1 MAASEYGLSIVLDFQ
16 DNATAGMQSAS
27 SAFSSLS
34 GSADK
39 LSMGIGGTASSLLD
53 MNTSVVGMSVLGSQF
68 QNMGQSVLGVM
79 KNIGSKVVDTSSS
92 FENFQ
97 LTLKALYG
105 DADKASKITDDLFA
119 YANKSPFEVE
129 DLQGMVVTLK
139 SQGLEAFD
147 QMTGK
152 TTGLR
157 QETMAWIGDLQAFR
171 PNTTALKWK
180 QAIQNFLSGD
190 DNVSAKMLRNILDVG
205 DLSNYLG
212 HDLHKT
218 VEGRM
223 QDLIEIVE
231 KTGMAGMQD
240 TLSNT
245 WSIVLSNMSDAWTI
259 FTYRIGFGNKENN
272 MYRSATNAVRNLF
285 EVEKSVFSD
294 KTIINSISE
303 ALYGLVHPVEKF
315 TGAIK
320 NIAPAMTTWLK
331 NNPQVIKFGTN
342 LTVVGGAALVAMG
355 SVLRLSG
362 AVINYMLNVQ
372 RLGGFVGIF
381 SMLGNS
387 IQALTFRSIG
397 WASALGLLAVVLTR
411 NYGNISGLFG
421 TLSKQA
427 KSLFG
432 EISNN
437 LSQGKTL
444 TQSLIDVGLQPLV
457 DGLNTIKTTLKS
469 IGSGVYNGIAEALGV
484 FGIHSEEIKETD
496 FNLKTMLNHLGEA
509 VSNKF
514 GKDFQDKWGGTIDTF
529 GRMAGAFIVA
539 YGGSTLLAG
548 GLKLLGGAGASLL
561 TNFKVIATTLMSP
574 TGLMG
579 LGLGAIVAGYKSD
592 FLGLKD
598 VVSPMVDNIRSQMK
612 TLKESFGAKNSEGKN
627 NIIDVIS
634 KKIQEF
640 NKKSKD
646 KSFQQPI
653 TQFMSDGT
661 SMVSDVMSHG
671 ISMGEALGQ
680 GISAGLLLFGGP
692 IQKAIGAIMFGYSFN
707 IGNLQEGVQKF
718 VPQLINAKDLLL
730 EMSTGYGQKSVKL
743 ADDFG
748 LTSFAEG
755 IVNAKKNIESMWS
768 SFTQGFLSAN
778 PVVAD
783 TMRKLFGEDLDLSV
797 NGILN
802 KFGELSEKAT
812 NWLSN
817 TTIFGKS
824 LMEVLGGITS
834 KATLAVPLIAG
845 LGMASK
851 LIGFDV
857 SPITGGLN
865 LIKSGFS
872 LVLDGAKTT
881 AVGIKNAFAGAK
893 NFAVSFFTFARDTIK
908 DFWANANGKNNSNLF
923 GDLLNSAWQNIKSIG
938 TALKDSAKEIWQG
951 YRYAASRVGDI
962 WKNTFKDIGANTAQ
976 FLASNFGSILTI
988 AAQALTAV
996 QVFKWQSLFNGTVT
1010 SLKMFGSAI
1019 LGASKMVVG
1028 LHGIALGLS
1037 AITMGALAF
1046 GTIST
1051 SEWQNLNVKLG
1062 EQQTL
1067 LGKIK
1072 VGYEWFTNNLSGVT
1086 TKVRNFIDGLDVQS
1100 LVSKFMGLLSGV
1112 GDAFVAVIGGENG
1125 TNGIADVAGS
1135 LIDKFIDSFANGS
1148 SNIGNAVQR
1157 IFNSVTSA
1165 IKTYAPTIGQNLATL
1180 IANGLSFVG
1189 NNADTF
1195 FNTAFTIIDS
1205 FVNGLVS
1212 NADRISQGVS
1222 QIINGLSQAI
1232 LGHAPDIFNSVRYLI
1247 ENIVNSIDKNSLNNA
1262 MGVLLFGIV
1271 DGLKA
1276 LASTVLPQLG
1286 EMFGYAMTLIKANVL
1301 KGLSDILTPLAY
1313 IATAITGIGLIFGV
1327 GEALAPVTL
1336 AIDGA
1341 AAALG
1346 IWSSSAQIEA
1356 NKARNALTGKI
1367 ADMNGALAENNAA
1380 LDANKQKRLEWA
1392 TAEQAENFKNVTQGQ
1407 LKAALE
1413 NNNNLVTN
1421 HGYDGYIQDINSL
1434 EQAQNSHTLVYRV
1447 QWNNDT
1453 QSYETVLQQLKTVT
1467 EEGGK
1472 QHTVNVDYVVNGH
1485 TVENA
1490 MNQLEQWGSEYH
1502 LVTYE
1507 VDDNGSA
1514 TQALTDTKLTVDEA
1528 KQYCSDNGI
1537 NIEVDVVK
1545 KDNKGVHEIVEEEQ
1559 KAADSSKVTVTPSYN
1574 TTNTTDSQRVDAMT
1588 EQYSGLGKA
1597 IEAARTS
1604 MEGLDTKFYNNAVF
1618 SQLKPV
1624 NEETVNSWNTYAAA
1638 LSTVNAVTLDVDKLK
1653 SFTEAINS
1661 LPDVSTKTI
1670 SVTANI
1676 YNLNDRVVNNLS
1688 KFTGAISMIS
1698 WDTKTITLNASGN
1711 IVSDS
1716 ETMASNMKAFNE
1728 AYKALPTESLSIGVN
1743 FDFQTS
1749 LTSLDESLA
1758 SFAGTTANVTVG
1770 VNGVDESTKSVDGLK
1785 GSITNVKSKTVL
1797 VLALV
1802 SGKTNVDK
1810 LAESIG
1816 ALQDKTV
1823 KITASYTTSGS
1834 VPNEQASK
1842 KSVSTIAEKAKGLFK
1857 GFEGV
1862 FASGTDYFEGGTA
1875 LINEKGGEIV
1885 DLPRGTRIIPHDQSV
1900 EESFNTGY
1908 KLASNKLSSSIE
1920 TLAQSTSSNVSHTS
1934 TPTKTEHN
1942 DYSVNFGAG
1951 SIVVRVDNAKGETD
1965 YEKAARTL
1973 MKYIEKEQRRNG
1985 MARRA

>member
-147 QMTGK
+147 QMIGK

-245 WSIVLSNMSDAWTI
+245 WSIVLSNMADAWTT

-272 MYRSATNAVRNLF
+272 MYRSATNAVKNLL

-294 KTIINSISE
+294 KTIINSTSE

-381 SMLGNS
+381 NMLGNS

-457 DGLNTIKTTLKS
+457 DGLNTVKTTLKS
-469 IGSGVYNGIAEALGV
+469 IGSSVYNGIAEALGV

-496 FNLKTMLNHLGEA
+496 FNLKTMLNHLGDA

-634 KKIQEF
+634 KKIREF

-748 LTSFAEG
+748 LTPFAEG

-824 LMEVLGGITS
+824 LMEVLGGIAS

-881 AVGIKNAFAGAK
+881 AVGIKNAFVGAR

-908 DFWANANGKNNSNLF
+908 DFWANASGRGGGGNLF
-923 GDLLNSAWQNIKSIG
+923 GNLLSAAQNGFREIRSALNDTLDFIEMGLNYGESAAQVIG
-938 TALKDSAKEIWQG
+938 ETWNDTFRNIGEGFTASA
-951 YRYAASRVGDI
+951 
-962 WKNTFKDIGANTAQ
+962 
-976 FLASNFGSILTI
+976 GSILAFTAQI
-988 AAQALTAV
+988 ATAV
-996 QVFKWQSLFNGTVT
+996 QVFKWQSLYNGVMTG
-1010 SLKMFGSAI
+1010 LKMFGSAV
-1019 LGASKMVVG
+1019 LGASKMVIG
-1028 LHGIALGLS
+1028 LHGVALGL
-1037 AITMGALAF
+1037 AAVTMGALAF

-1072 VGYEWFTNNLSGVT
+1072 VGYEWFTDNLSGVT
-1086 TKVRNFIDGLDVQS
+1086 TKVRNFVDGLDVQS

-1135 LIDKFIDSFANGS
+1135 LIDKLVDSLANGS
-1148 SNIGNAVQR
+1148 SNIGSAVQR

-1165 IKTYAPTIGQNLATL
+1165 IQTYAPTIGQNLAT
-1180 IANGLSFVG
+1180 IMTNVIDFVG
-1189 NNADTF
+1189 ENSNTF
-1195 FNTAFTIIDS
+1195 FETAFTIINS
-1205 FVNGLVS
+1205 FVDGLLANS
-1212 NADRISQGVS
+1212 DRIAEGVS
-1222 QIINGLSQAI
+1222 QLVSGLANSITKYAPDIIGGVKNLISNVFSALNTGDLNTAIGTLLFSLIDNLKSLASTLLPQLKAIFHYAILAIKNEVINGLA
-1232 LGHAPDIFNSVRYLI
+1232 DIVGAVFAVSAALLLIPGVR
-1247 ENIVNSIDKNSLNNA
+1247 
-1262 MGVLLFGIV
+1262 
-1271 DGLKA
+1271 
-1276 LASTVLPQLG
+1276 
-1286 EMFGYAMTLIKANVL
+1286 
-1301 KGLSDILTPLAY
+1301 
-1313 IATAITGIGLIFGV
+1313 
-1327 GEALAPVTL
+1327 EAVAPVTGALMVAGL
-1336 AIDGA
+1336 ALRAWGA
-1341 AAALG
+1341 KTEYDVA
-1346 IWSSSAQIEA
+1346 
-1356 NKARNALTGKI
+1356 KAKNTLTGGL
-1367 ADMNGALAENNAA
+1367 ADMNGALAENSAA

-1528 KQYCSDNGI
+1528 KQYCSENGI

-1545 KDNKGVHEIVEEEQ
+1545 KDGKGVHEIVEEETEEA
-1559 KAADSSKVTVTPSYN
+1559 KSSNVVVTPTYQ
-1574 TTNTTDSQRVDAMT
+1574 TTSQGVESMT
-1588 EQYSGLGKA
+1588 QQYEGLGTA
-1597 IEAARTS
+1597 ITNAQTA
-1604 MEGLDTKFYNNAVF
+1604 MEGLNVKFYTKDVF
-1618 SQLKPV
+1618 EQLDPIPAD
-1624 NEETVNSWNTYAAA
+1624 TVNSWNTYAAA
-1638 LSTVNAVTLDVDKLK
+1638 LNTVNAVTLDVDKLK

-1716 ETMASNMKAFNE
+1716 ETMASNMKTFNK
-1728 AYKALPTESLSIGVN
+1728 AYKELPKESLSISVN
-1743 FDFQTS
+1743 FDFKES
-1749 LTSLDESLA
+1749 LMGLDASLA
-1758 SFAGTTANVTVG
+1758 SFTETPASVSISVTG
-1770 VNGVDESTKSVDGLK
+1770 ADESKGLVDNLK
-1785 GSITNVKSKTVL
+1785 ESIDNVKSKTVL

-1802 SGKTNVDK
+1802 SGKTNVDN

-1816 ALQDKTV
+1816 AVQDKTV
-1823 KITASYTTSGS
+1823 KITANYTTSGS
-1834 VPNEQASK
+1834 IPNEQTSK

-1857 GFEGV
+1857 GFGGE

-1951 SIVVRVDNAKGETD
+1951 SIVVRVDNAKGEAD
-1965 YEKAARTL
+1965 YEKVARTL

>member
-27 SAFSSLS
+27 SAFNSLS

-79 KNIGSKVVDTSSS
+79 KDIGSKVVDTSSS

-147 QMTGK
+147 QMIGK

-245 WSIVLSNMSDAWTI
+245 WSIVLSNMADAWTI

-272 MYRSATNAVRNLF
+272 MYRSATNAVRNLL

-294 KTIINSISE
+294 KTIINSTSE
-303 ALYGLVHPVEKF
+303 ALYGLIHPVEKF
-315 TGAIK
+315 TEALKSIS
-320 NIAPAMTTWLK
+320 PAMITWLK
-331 NNPQVIKFGTN
+331 NNPQIIKFGTD

-381 SMLGNS
+381 NMLGNS

-457 DGLNTIKTTLKS
+457 DGLNTVKTTLKS
-469 IGSGVYNGIAEALGV
+469 FGSGVYNGIAEALGV
-484 FGIHSEEIKETD
+484 FGFHSEKIEETD

-509 VSNKF
+509 MSNKF
-514 GKDFQDKWGGTIDTF
+514 GEGFQEKWGGTIETF
-529 GRMAGAFIVA
+529 GRLAGAFIVA

-646 KSFQQPI
+646 KSFQQPV

-707 IGNLQEGVQKF
+707 IGNLQEGVQNF

-730 EMSTGYGQKSVKL
+730 EMSTGYGQKSVEL
-743 ADDFG
+743 ADRFG
-748 LTSFAEG
+748 LTPFAEG

-824 LMEVLGGITS
+824 LMEVLGGIAS

-923 GDLLNSAWQNIKSIG
+923 GDLLDSAWQNIKSIG
-938 TALKDSAKEIWQG
+938 IALKDSAKEIWQG
-951 YRYAASRVGDI
+951 YRYAANRVGDI
-962 WKNTFKDIGANTAQ
+962 WKNTFKNIGANTAQ
-976 FLASNFGSILTI
+976 FLTSNFGSILTI

-1037 AITMGALAF
+1037 AITIGALAF

-1112 GDAFVAVIGGENG
+1112 GDAFVAVIGGESG

-1135 LIDKFIDSFANGS
+1135 LIDKLVDSLANGS
-1148 SNIGNAVQR
+1148 SNIGSAVQR

-1232 LGHAPDIFNSVRYLI
+1232 LGHAPDIFNSVKYLI

-1276 LASTVLPQLG
+1276 LASNVLPQLG
-1286 EMFGYAMTLIKANVL
+1286 EMFDYAMTLIKANVL

-1327 GEALAPVTL
+1327 GEALAPITL

-1467 EEGGK
+1467 EEDGK

-1528 KQYCSDNGI
+1528 KQYCSENGI

-1545 KDNKGVHEIVEEEQ
+1545 KDSKGVHEIVEEEQ
-1559 KAADSSKVTVTPSYN
+1559 KAADNSNVVVTPTYQ
-1574 TTNTTDSQRVDAMT
+1574 TTSQGVESMT
-1588 EQYSGLGKA
+1588 QQYEDLGTA
-1597 IEAARTS
+1597 ITNAETA
-1604 MEGLDTKFYNNAVF
+1604 MEGLNVKFYTKDVF
-1618 SQLKPV
+1618 EQLDPV
-1624 NEETVNSWNTYAAA
+1624 PADTVNSWNTYAAA
-1638 LSTVNAVTLDVDKLK
+1638 LNTVNAVTLDVDKLK

-1716 ETMASNMKAFNE
+1716 ETMASNMEAFNK
-1728 AYKALPTESLSIGVN
+1728 AYKNLPKEPLTIGVN
-1743 FDFQTS
+1743 FNFKES
-1749 LTSLDESLA
+1749 LMGLDASLA
-1758 SFAGTTANVTVG
+1758 SFTETPVSVSISVTG
-1770 VNGVDESTKSVDGLK
+1770 ADESKGLVDNLK
-1785 GSITNVKSKTVL
+1785 ESIDNVKSRTVF
-1797 VLALV
+1797 VSALV

-1816 ALQDKTV
+1816 VLQDKTV
-1823 KITASYTTSGS
+1823 KITANYSTSGS
-1834 VPNEQASK
+1834 IPNEQTSK
-1842 KSVSTIAEKAKGLFK
+1842 KSGSTVAEKVKGLFK
-1857 GFEGV
+1857 GFGGQ

-1951 SIVVRVDNAKGETD
+1951 SIVVRVDNAKGEAD
-1965 YEKAARTL
+1965 YEKVARTL

>member
-1 MAASEYGLSIVLDFQ
+1 MRVCGR
-16 DNATAGMQSAS
+16 
-27 SAFSSLS
+27 
-34 GSADK
+34 
-39 LSMGIGGTASSLLD
+39 LL
-53 MNTSVVGMSVLGSQF
+53 
-68 QNMGQSVLGVM
+68 
-79 KNIGSKVVDTSSS
+79 
-92 FENFQ
+92 
-97 LTLKALYG
+97 
-105 DADKASKITDDLFA
+105 
-119 YANKSPFEVE
+119 
-129 DLQGMVVTLK
+129 
-139 SQGLEAFD
+139 
-147 QMTGK
+147 
-152 TTGLR
+152 
-157 QETMAWIGDLQAFR
+157 
-171 PNTTALKWK
+171 
-180 QAIQNFLSGD
+180 
-190 DNVSAKMLRNILDVG
+190 
-205 DLSNYLG
+205 
-212 HDLHKT
+212 
-218 VEGRM
+218 
-223 QDLIEIVE
+223 
-231 KTGMAGMQD
+231 
-240 TLSNT
+240 
-245 WSIVLSNMSDAWTI
+245 
-259 FTYRIGFGNKENN
+259 
-272 MYRSATNAVRNLF
+272 
-285 EVEKSVFSD
+285 
-294 KTIINSISE
+294 
-303 ALYGLVHPVEKF
+303 
-315 TGAIK
+315 
-320 NIAPAMTTWLK
+320 
-331 NNPQVIKFGTN
+331 
-342 LTVVGGAALVAMG
+342 
-355 SVLRLSG
+355 
-362 AVINYMLNVQ
+362 
-372 RLGGFVGIF
+372 
-381 SMLGNS
+381 
-387 IQALTFRSIG
+387 
-397 WASALGLLAVVLTR
+397 
-411 NYGNISGLFG
+411 
-421 TLSKQA
+421 
-427 KSLFG
+427 
-432 EISNN
+432 
-437 LSQGKTL
+437 
-444 TQSLIDVGLQPLV
+444 
-457 DGLNTIKTTLKS
+457 
-469 IGSGVYNGIAEALGV
+469 
-484 FGIHSEEIKETD
+484 
-496 FNLKTMLNHLGEA
+496 
-509 VSNKF
+509 
-514 GKDFQDKWGGTIDTF
+514 
-529 GRMAGAFIVA
+529 
-539 YGGSTLLAG
+539 
-548 GLKLLGGAGASLL
+548 
-561 TNFKVIATTLMSP
+561 
-574 TGLMG
+574 
-579 LGLGAIVAGYKSD
+579 
-592 FLGLKD
+592 
-598 VVSPMVDNIRSQMK
+598 
-612 TLKESFGAKNSEGKN
+612 
-627 NIIDVIS
+627 
-634 KKIQEF
+634 
-640 NKKSKD
+640 
-646 KSFQQPI
+646 
-653 TQFMSDGT
+653 
-661 SMVSDVMSHG
+661 
-671 ISMGEALGQ
+671 
-680 GISAGLLLFGGP
+680 
-692 IQKAIGAIMFGYSFN
+692 
-707 IGNLQEGVQKF
+707 
-718 VPQLINAKDLLL
+718 
-730 EMSTGYGQKSVKL
+730 
-743 ADDFG
+743 
-748 LTSFAEG
+748 
-755 IVNAKKNIESMWS
+755 
-768 SFTQGFLSAN
+768 QGFLSAN

-872 LVLDGAKTT
+872 LVLNGAKTT

-908 DFWANANGKNNSNLF
+908 DFWANASGRGGGGNLF
-923 GDLLNSAWQNIKSIG
+923 GNLLSAARNGLREIRSALNDTLDFIEMGLNYGESAAQVIGETWNDAFRNIG
-938 TALKDSAKEIWQG
+938 EGMTASA
-951 YRYAASRVGDI
+951 
-962 WKNTFKDIGANTAQ
+962 
-976 FLASNFGSILTI
+976 GSILAVTAQI
-988 AAQALTAV
+988 ATAV
-996 QVFKWQSLFNGTVT
+996 QVFEWQSLYNGVMTG
-1010 SLKMFGSAI
+1010 LKMFGSAV
-1019 LGASKMVVG
+1019 LGASKMVIG
-1028 LHGIALGLS
+1028 LHGVALGL
-1037 AITMGALAF
+1037 AAVTMGALAF

-1072 VGYEWFTNNLSGVT
+1072 VGYEWFTDNLSGVT

-1135 LIDKFIDSFANGS
+1135 LIDKLIDSLANGS

-1165 IKTYAPTIGQNLATL
+1165 IKTYAPTIGQNLAT
-1180 IANGLSFVG
+1180 IMTNVIDFVG
-1189 NNADTF
+1189 ENSNTF
-1195 FNTAFTIIDS
+1195 FETAFTIINS
-1205 FVNGLVS
+1205 FVDGLLANS
-1212 NADRISQGVS
+1212 DRIAVGVS
-1222 QIINGLSQAI
+1222 QFVSGLANSITKYAPDIIGGVKNLISNVFSALNTGDLNTAIGTLLFSLIDNLKSLASTLLPQLKAIFQYAILAIKNEVINGLA
-1232 LGHAPDIFNSVRYLI
+1232 DIVGAVFAVSSALLLIPGVR
-1247 ENIVNSIDKNSLNNA
+1247 
-1262 MGVLLFGIV
+1262 
-1271 DGLKA
+1271 
-1276 LASTVLPQLG
+1276 
-1286 EMFGYAMTLIKANVL
+1286 
-1301 KGLSDILTPLAY
+1301 
-1313 IATAITGIGLIFGV
+1313 
-1327 GEALAPVTL
+1327 EAVAPVTGALMVAGL
-1336 AIDGA
+1336 ALRAWGA
-1341 AAALG
+1341 KTEYDVA
-1346 IWSSSAQIEA
+1346 
-1356 NKARNALTGKI
+1356 KAKNTLTGGL
-1367 ADMNGALAENNAA
+1367 ADMNGALAENSAA

-1407 LKAALE
+1407 LKSALE

-1597 IEAARTS
+1597 IESARSS
-1604 MEGLDTKFYNNAVF
+1604 MDGLDTKFYNNAVF

-1638 LSTVNAVTLDVDKLK
+1638 LNTVNAATLDVDKLK

-1676 YNLNDRVVNNLS
+1676 YNLNDGVVNNLS

-1698 WDTKTITLNASGN
+1698 WDTKTITLDASGN

-1716 ETMASNMKAFNE
+1716 ETMASNMKAFNK
-1728 AYKALPTESLSIGVN
+1728 AYKALPTKSLTIGVN
-1743 FDFQTS
+1743 FNFKES
-1749 LTSLDESLA
+1749 LMGLDASLA
-1758 SFAGTTANVTVG
+1758 SFTETPASVSISVTG
-1770 VNGVDESTKSVDGLK
+1770 ADESKCLVDSLK
-1785 GSITNVKSKTVL
+1785 DSIGNVKSKTVL

-1802 SGKTNVDK
+1802 SGKTNVDN
-1810 LAESIG
+1810 LAKSIG

-1857 GFEGV
+1857 GLSNIGGH
-1862 FASGTDYFEGGTA
+1862 ATGTDYFGGGLTW
-1875 LINEKGGEIV
+1875 INEEGGEIV

>member
-53 MNTSVVGMSVLGSQF
+53 INTSVVGMSVLGSQF

-79 KNIGSKVVDTSSS
+79 KDIGSKVVDTSSS

-147 QMTGK
+147 QMIGK

-245 WSIVLSNMSDAWTI
+245 WSIVLSNMADAWTT

-272 MYRSATNAVRNLF
+272 MYRSATNAVRNLL

-294 KTIINSISE
+294 KTIINSTSE
-303 ALYGLVHPVEKF
+303 ALYGLIHPAEKF
-315 TGAIK
+315 TEVVK
-320 NIAPAMTTWLK
+320 NIAPALTTWLK

-355 SVLRLSG
+355 SLLRLSG

-372 RLGGFVGIF
+372 RLGGFIGIF
-381 SMLGNS
+381 NMLGNS

-432 EISNN
+432 EISNS

-484 FGIHSEEIKETD
+484 FGFHSEKIEEAD

-509 VSNKF
+509 MSNKF
-514 GKDFQDKWGGTIDTF
+514 GEGFQEKWGGTIDTF

-579 LGLGAIVAGYKSD
+579 LGLGTIVAGYKSD

-634 KKIQEF
+634 KKIQDF

-743 ADDFG
+743 ADKFG
-748 LTSFAEG
+748 LTPFAEG
-755 IVNAKKNIESMWS
+755 IVNAKRNIENMWA
-768 SFTQGFLSAN
+768 SFTNGFLTAN

-881 AVGIKNAFAGAK
+881 AVGIKNAFVGAK

-908 DFWANANGKNNSNLF
+908 DFWANASGRCGGGNLF
-923 GDLLNSAWQNIKSIG
+923 GNLLSAARNGLREIRSALNDTLDSIEMGLNYGESASKVIGETWNDAFRNIG
-938 TALKDSAKEIWQG
+938 EGMTASA
-951 YRYAASRVGDI
+951 
-962 WKNTFKDIGANTAQ
+962 
-976 FLASNFGSILTI
+976 GSILAVTAQI
-988 AAQALTAV
+988 ATAV
-996 QVFKWQSLFNGTVT
+996 QVFKWQSLYNGVMTG
-1010 SLKMFGSAI
+1010 LKMFGSAV
-1019 LGASKMVVG
+1019 LGASKMVIG
-1028 LHGIALGLS
+1028 LHGVALGL
-1037 AITMGALAF
+1037 AAVTMGALAF

-1072 VGYEWFTNNLSGVT
+1072 VGYEWFTDNLSGVT

-1135 LIDKFIDSFANGS
+1135 LIDKLVDSLANGS
-1148 SNIGNAVQR
+1148 SNIGSAVQR

-1165 IKTYAPTIGQNLATL
+1165 IQTYAPTIGQNLAT
-1180 IANGLSFVG
+1180 IMTNAIDFVG
-1189 NNADTF
+1189 ENSNTF
-1195 FNTAFTIIDS
+1195 FETAFTIINS
-1205 FVNGLVS
+1205 FVDGLLANS
-1212 NADRISQGVS
+1212 DRIAEGVS
-1222 QIINGLSQAI
+1222 QLVSGLANSITKYAPDIIGGVKNLISNVFSALNTGDLNNAIGTLLFSLIDNLKSLASILLPLLKAIFHYAILAIKNEVINGLA
-1232 LGHAPDIFNSVRYLI
+1232 DIVGAVFAVSAALLLIPGVR
-1247 ENIVNSIDKNSLNNA
+1247 
-1262 MGVLLFGIV
+1262 
-1271 DGLKA
+1271 
-1276 LASTVLPQLG
+1276 
-1286 EMFGYAMTLIKANVL
+1286 
-1301 KGLSDILTPLAY
+1301 
-1313 IATAITGIGLIFGV
+1313 
-1327 GEALAPVTL
+1327 EAVAPVTGALMVAGL
-1336 AIDGA
+1336 ALRAWGA
-1341 AAALG
+1341 KTEYDVA
-1346 IWSSSAQIEA
+1346 
-1356 NKARNALTGKI
+1356 KAKNTLTGGL
-1367 ADMNGALAENNAA
+1367 ADMNGALAENSAA

-1490 MNQLEQWGSEYH
+1490 MNKLVQWGSEYH

-1528 KQYCSDNGI
+1528 KQYCSENGI

-1545 KDNKGVHEIVEEEQ
+1545 KDDRGVHEIVEEETEEA
-1559 KAADSSKVTVTPSYN
+1559 KSSNVVVTPTYQ
-1574 TTNTTDSQRVDAMT
+1574 TTSQGVESMT
-1588 EQYSGLGKA
+1588 QQYEGLGTA
-1597 IEAARTS
+1597 ITS
-1604 MEGLDTKFYNNAVF
+1604 AQTAMEGLNIKFYTKDVF
-1618 SQLKPV
+1618 EQLDPV
-1624 NEETVNSWNTYAAA
+1624 PADTVNSWNTYAAA
-1638 LSTVNAVTLDVDKLK
+1638 LNTVNAVTLDVDKLK

-1676 YNLNDRVVNNLS
+1676 YNLNDRVVSNLS
-1688 KFTGAISMIS
+1688 KFTGSISMIS
-1698 WDTKTITLNASGN
+1698 WDSKTVTLDASGN

-1716 ETMASNMKAFNE
+1716 KTMASNMNE
-1728 AYKALPTESLSIGVN
+1728 FTKAYKALPMDSLTIGVYFNFEESLMG
-1743 FDFQTS
+1743 
-1749 LTSLDESLA
+1749 LDASLA
-1758 SFAGTTANVTVG
+1758 SFTETPANVTVG
-1770 VNGVDESTKSVDGLK
+1770 VNGADESKGLVDNLK
-1785 GSITNVKSKTVL
+1785 ESIDNVKSKTVL

-1823 KITASYTTSGS
+1823 KITANYTTSGS
-1834 VPNEQASK
+1834 IPNEQASK

-1857 GFEGV
+1857 GFGGQ

-1951 SIVVRVDNAKGETD
+1951 SIVVRVDNAKGEAD
-1965 YEKAARTL
+1965 YEKVARTL

>member
-39 LSMGIGGTASSLLD
+39 LSMGIGGTANSLLD

-147 QMTGK
+147 QMIGK

-272 MYRSATNAVRNLF
+272 MYRSATNAVRNLL

-294 KTIINSISE
+294 KTIINSTSE

-320 NIAPAMTTWLK
+320 NIAPALTTWLK

-755 IVNAKKNIESMWS
+755 IVNAKKNIEGMWS

-872 LVLDGAKTT
+872 LVLNGAKTT

-908 DFWANANGKNNSNLF
+908 DFWANASGRGGGGNLF
-923 GDLLNSAWQNIKSIG
+923 GNLLSAARNGLREIRSALNDTLDFIEMGLNYGESAAQVIGETWNDAFRNIG
-938 TALKDSAKEIWQG
+938 EGMTASA
-951 YRYAASRVGDI
+951 
-962 WKNTFKDIGANTAQ
+962 
-976 FLASNFGSILTI
+976 GSILAVTAQI
-988 AAQALTAV
+988 ATAV
-996 QVFKWQSLFNGTVT
+996 QVFEWQSLYNGVMTG
-1010 SLKMFGSAI
+1010 LKMFGSAV
-1019 LGASKMVVG
+1019 LGASKMVIG
-1028 LHGIALGLS
+1028 LHGVALGL
-1037 AITMGALAF
+1037 AAVTMGALAF

-1072 VGYEWFTNNLSGVT
+1072 VGYEWFTDNLSGVT

-1135 LIDKFIDSFANGS
+1135 LIDKLIDSLANGS

-1180 IANGLSFVG
+1180 IAKGLNFAG
-1189 NNADTF
+1189 DNAGTF
-1195 FNTAFTIIDS
+1195 FDTAFTIIDS
-1205 FVNGLVS
+1205 FVNGLEANS
-1212 NADRISQGVS
+1212 GRIAEGISK
-1222 QIINGLSQAI
+1222 IFKGLSDAVA
-1232 LGHAPDIFNSVRYLI
+1232 LHSGDIITSVRTVL
-1247 ENIVNSIDKNSLNNA
+1247 ENIVGAIDKNSFNNA
-1262 MGVLLFGIV
+1262 FGTLVYSLF
-1271 DGLKA
+1271 DSLKGLAK
-1276 LASTVLPQLG
+1276 SVLPQLG
-1286 EMFGYAMTLIKANVL
+1286 QMFKYAFTLVKHEIAMGLMEILGVL
-1301 KGLSDILTPLAY
+1301 GG
-1313 IATAITGIGLIFGV
+1313 IATILSIIPGLNF
-1327 GEALAPVTL
+1327 LAPVAASL
-1336 AIDGA
+1336 DIAFGVMAGWAINTGF
-1341 AAALG
+1341 
-1346 IWSSSAQIEA
+1346 QA
-1356 NKARNALTGKI
+1356 NNARNAMTGAL
-1367 ADMNGALAENNAA
+1367 ADINGALDENNAA

-1490 MNQLEQWGSEYH
+1490 MNQLEQWGSEYQ

-1559 KAADSSKVTVTPSYN
+1559 KATDSSKVTVTPSYN

-1597 IEAARTS
+1597 IESARSS

-1638 LSTVNAVTLDVDKLK
+1638 LNTVNAVTLDVDKLK

-1676 YNLNDRVVNNLS
+1676 HNLNDRVVNNLS

-1716 ETMASNMKAFNE
+1716 ETMASNMEAFNK
-1728 AYKALPTESLSIGVN
+1728 AYKNLPTESLTIGVN
-1743 FDFQTS
+1743 FNFKES
-1749 LTSLDESLA
+1749 LMGLDASLA
-1758 SFAGTTANVTVG
+1758 SFTETPASVSISVTG
-1770 VNGVDESTKSVDGLK
+1770 ADESTKSVDGLK
-1785 GSITNVKSKTVL
+1785 DSITNVKSKTVL

-1857 GFEGV
+1857 GLSGIGGH
-1862 FASGTDYFEGGTA
+1862 ATGTDYFGGGLTW
-1875 LINEKGGEIV
+1875 INEEGGEIV

>member
-147 QMTGK
+147 QMIGK

-245 WSIVLSNMSDAWTI
+245 WSIVLSNMSDAWTT

-272 MYRSATNAVRNLF
+272 MYRSATNAVRNLL

-294 KTIINSISE
+294 KTIINSTSE

-824 LMEVLGGITS
+824 LIEVLGGITS

-857 SPITGGLN
+857 SPITGGLD

-908 DFWANANGKNNSNLF
+908 DFWANASGSGGGGNLF
-923 GDLLNSAWQNIKSIG
+923 GNLLSAARNGLREIRSALNDTLDFIEMGLNYGESAAQVIGETWNDTFRNIG
-938 TALKDSAKEIWQG
+938 EGFTASA
-951 YRYAASRVGDI
+951 
-962 WKNTFKDIGANTAQ
+962 
-976 FLASNFGSILTI
+976 GSILAFTAQI
-988 AAQALTAV
+988 ATAV
-996 QVFKWQSLFNGTVT
+996 QVFKWQSLYNGVMTG
-1010 SLKMFGSAI
+1010 LKMFGSAV
-1019 LGASKMVVG
+1019 LGASKMVIG
-1028 LHGIALGLS
+1028 LHGVALGL
-1037 AITMGALAF
+1037 AAVTMGALAF

-1072 VGYEWFTNNLSGVT
+1072 VGYEWFTDNLSGVT
-1086 TKVRNFIDGLDVQS
+1086 TKVRNFVDGLDVQS

-1135 LIDKFIDSFANGS
+1135 LIDKLVDSLANGS
-1148 SNIGNAVQR
+1148 SNIGSAVQR

-1165 IKTYAPTIGQNLATL
+1165 IQTYAPTIGQNLAT
-1180 IANGLSFVG
+1180 IMTNVIDFVG
-1189 NNADTF
+1189 ENSNTF
-1195 FNTAFTIIDS
+1195 FETAFTIINS
-1205 FVNGLVS
+1205 FVDGLLANS
-1212 NADRISQGVS
+1212 DRIAEGVS
-1222 QIINGLSQAI
+1222 QLVSGLANSITKYAPDIIGGVKNLISNVFSALNTGDLNNAIGTLLFSLIDNLKSLASTLLPQLKAIFHYAILAIKNEVINGLA
-1232 LGHAPDIFNSVRYLI
+1232 DIVGAVFTVSAALLLIPGVR
-1247 ENIVNSIDKNSLNNA
+1247 
-1262 MGVLLFGIV
+1262 
-1271 DGLKA
+1271 
-1276 LASTVLPQLG
+1276 
-1286 EMFGYAMTLIKANVL
+1286 
-1301 KGLSDILTPLAY
+1301 
-1313 IATAITGIGLIFGV
+1313 
-1327 GEALAPVTL
+1327 EAVAPVTGALMVAGL
-1336 AIDGA
+1336 ALRAWGA
-1341 AAALG
+1341 KTEYDVA
-1346 IWSSSAQIEA
+1346 
-1356 NKARNALTGKI
+1356 KAKNTLTGGL
-1367 ADMNGALAENNAA
+1367 ADMNGALAENSAA

-1407 LKAALE
+1407 LKSALE

-1588 EQYSGLGKA
+1588 EQYSGLGEA

-1604 MEGLDTKFYNNAVF
+1604 MDSLDTKFYNNAVF

-1638 LSTVNAVTLDVDKLK
+1638 LSTVNAVTLDVDKLE

-1716 ETMASNMKAFNE
+1716 ETMASNMEAFNK
-1728 AYKALPTESLSIGVN
+1728 AYKALPTESLTIGVN
-1743 FDFQTS
+1743 FDFKTS
-1749 LTSLDESLA
+1749 LGELDSSLA
-1758 SFAGTTANVTVG
+1758 SFTETPASVSISVTG
-1770 VNGVDESTKSVDGLK
+1770 ADESKGLVDDLK
-1785 GSITNVKSKTVL
+1785 ESISNVKSKTVL

-1823 KITASYTTSGS
+1823 KITANYTTSGS

-1857 GFEGV
+1857 GLSNIGGH
-1862 FASGTDYFEGGTA
+1862 ATGTDYFGGGLTW
-1875 LINEKGGEIV
+1875 INEEGGEIV

>member
-147 QMTGK
+147 QMIGK

-245 WSIVLSNMSDAWTI
+245 WSIVLSNMADAWTT

-272 MYRSATNAVRNLF
+272 MYRSATNAVKNLL

-294 KTIINSISE
+294 KTIINSTSE
-303 ALYGLVHPVEKF
+303 ALYGLIHPAEKF
-315 TGAIK
+315 TEVVK
-320 NIAPAMTTWLK
+320 NIAPALTTWLK

-355 SVLRLSG
+355 SLLRLSG

-372 RLGGFVGIF
+372 RLGGFIGIF
-381 SMLGNS
+381 NMLGNS

-432 EISNN
+432 EISNS

-484 FGIHSEEIKETD
+484 FGFHSEKIEEAD

-509 VSNKF
+509 MSNKF
-514 GKDFQDKWGGTIDTF
+514 GEGFQEKWGGTIDTF

-634 KKIQEF
+634 KKIREF

-707 IGNLQEGVQKF
+707 IGNLQEGVQNF

-730 EMSTGYGQKSVKL
+730 EMSTGYGQKSVEL
-743 ADDFG
+743 ADKFG
-748 LTSFAEG
+748 LTPFAEG
-755 IVNAKKNIESMWS
+755 IVNAKRNIENMWA
-768 SFTQGFLSAN
+768 SFTNGFLTAN

-824 LMEVLGGITS
+824 LMEVLGGIAS

-881 AVGIKNAFAGAK
+881 AVGIKNAFVGAR

-908 DFWANANGKNNSNLF
+908 DFWANASGRGGGGNLF
-923 GDLLNSAWQNIKSIG
+923 GNLFSAARNGLRELRSALNDTLDFIEMGLNYGESAAQVIGETWNDTFRNIG
-938 TALKDSAKEIWQG
+938 EGFTASA
-951 YRYAASRVGDI
+951 
-962 WKNTFKDIGANTAQ
+962 
-976 FLASNFGSILTI
+976 GSILAFTAQI
-988 AAQALTAV
+988 ATAV
-996 QVFKWQSLFNGTVT
+996 QVFEWQSLYNGVMTG
-1010 SLKMFGSAI
+1010 LKMFGSAI
-1019 LGASKMVVG
+1019 LGASKMVIG
-1028 LHGIALGLS
+1028 LHGVALGL
-1037 AITMGALAF
+1037 AAVTMGALAF

-1072 VGYEWFTNNLSGVT
+1072 VGYEWFTDNLSGVT
-1086 TKVRNFIDGLDVQS
+1086 TKVRNFVDGLDVQS

-1135 LIDKFIDSFANGS
+1135 LIDKLVDSLANGS
-1148 SNIGNAVQR
+1148 SNIGSAVQR

-1165 IKTYAPTIGQNLATL
+1165 IQTYAPTIGQNLAT
-1180 IANGLSFVG
+1180 IMTNVIDFVG
-1189 NNADTF
+1189 ENSNTF
-1195 FNTAFTIIDS
+1195 FETAFTIINS
-1205 FVNGLVS
+1205 FVDGLLANS
-1212 NADRISQGVS
+1212 DRIAEGVS
-1222 QIINGLSQAI
+1222 QLVSGLANSITKYAPDIIGGVKNLISNVFSALNTGDLNTAIGTLLFSLIDNLKSLASTLLPQLKAIFHYAILAIKNEVINGLA
-1232 LGHAPDIFNSVRYLI
+1232 DIVGAVFAVSAALLLIPGVR
-1247 ENIVNSIDKNSLNNA
+1247 
-1262 MGVLLFGIV
+1262 
-1271 DGLKA
+1271 
-1276 LASTVLPQLG
+1276 
-1286 EMFGYAMTLIKANVL
+1286 
-1301 KGLSDILTPLAY
+1301 
-1313 IATAITGIGLIFGV
+1313 
-1327 GEALAPVTL
+1327 EAVAPVTGALMVAGL
-1336 AIDGA
+1336 ALRAWGA
-1341 AAALG
+1341 KTEYDVA
-1346 IWSSSAQIEA
+1346 
-1356 NKARNALTGKI
+1356 KAKNTLTGGL
-1367 ADMNGALAENNAA
+1367 ADMNGALAENSAA

-1528 KQYCSDNGI
+1528 KQYCSENGI

-1545 KDNKGVHEIVEEEQ
+1545 KDGKGVHEIVEEETEEA
-1559 KAADSSKVTVTPSYN
+1559 KSSNVVVTPTYQ
-1574 TTNTTDSQRVDAMT
+1574 TTSQGVESMT
-1588 EQYSGLGKA
+1588 QQYEGLGAA
-1597 IEAARTS
+1597 ITS
-1604 MEGLDTKFYNNAVF
+1604 AQTAMEGLNVKFYTKDVF
-1618 SQLKPV
+1618 EQLDPIPAD
-1624 NEETVNSWNTYAAA
+1624 TVNSWNTYAAA
-1638 LSTVNAVTLDVDKLK
+1638 LNTVNAVTLDVDKLK

-1716 ETMASNMKAFNE
+1716 ETMASNMEAFNK
-1728 AYKALPTESLSIGVN
+1728 AYKELPTKSLSIGVN
-1743 FDFQTS
+1743 FDFKTG
-1749 LTSLDESLA
+1749 LGDLDASLA
-1758 SFAGTTANVTVG
+1758 SFTETPANVAVG
-1770 VNGVDESTKSVDGLK
+1770 VTGVDESTKSVDGLK
-1785 GSITNVKSKTVL
+1785 DSITNVKGKIVL
-1797 VLALV
+1797 ISALV
-1802 SGKTNVDK
+1802 IGKGAVDK

-1816 ALQDKTV
+1816 NV
-1823 KITASYTTSGS
+1823 KSKSVLITATYSTSGS
-1834 VPNEQASK
+1834 IPNLQASK
-1842 KSVSTIAEKAKGLFK
+1842 KTGNTISAKAMAEGLFDNIV
-1857 GFEGV
+1857 GH
-1862 FASGTDYFEGGTA
+1862 ATGTDYFGGGLTW
-1875 LINEKGGEIV
+1875 INEEGGEIV
-1885 DLPRGTRIIPHDQSV
+1885 DLPRGTRIIPHDKSV

-1951 SIVVRVDNAKGETD
+1951 SIVVRVDNAKGESD

>member
-79 KNIGSKVVDTSSS
+79 KDIGSKVVDTSSS

-105 DADKASKITDDLFA
+105 DAGKASKITDDLFA

-147 QMTGK
+147 QMIGK

-245 WSIVLSNMSDAWTI
+245 WSIVLSNMADAWTT

-272 MYRSATNAVRNLF
+272 MYRSATNAVKNLL

-294 KTIINSISE
+294 KTIINSTSE
-303 ALYGLVHPVEKF
+303 ALYGLIHPAEKF
-315 TGAIK
+315 TEVLK
-320 NIAPAMTTWLK
+320 NIAPALTTWLK

-355 SVLRLSG
+355 SLLRLSG

-372 RLGGFVGIF
+372 RLGGFIGIF
-381 SMLGNS
+381 NMLGNS

-432 EISNN
+432 EISNS

-484 FGIHSEEIKETD
+484 FGFHSEKIEEED

-509 VSNKF
+509 MSNKF
-514 GKDFQDKWGGTIDTF
+514 GEGFQEKWGGTIDTF

-579 LGLGAIVAGYKSD
+579 LGLGTIVAGYKSD

-634 KKIQEF
+634 KKIQDF

-743 ADDFG
+743 ADKFG
-748 LTSFAEG
+748 LTPFAEG
-755 IVNAKKNIESMWS
+755 IVNAKRNIENMWA
-768 SFTQGFLSAN
+768 SFTNGFLTAN

-857 SPITGGLN
+857 SPITGGLD

-908 DFWANANGKNNSNLF
+908 DFWANASGRGGGGNLF
-923 GDLLNSAWQNIKSIG
+923 GNLLSAARNGLREIRSALNDTLDFIEMGLNYGESAAQVIGETWNDAFRNIG
-938 TALKDSAKEIWQG
+938 EGMTASA
-951 YRYAASRVGDI
+951 
-962 WKNTFKDIGANTAQ
+962 
-976 FLASNFGSILTI
+976 GSILAVTAQI
-988 AAQALTAV
+988 ATAV
-996 QVFKWQSLFNGTVT
+996 QVFKWQSLYNGVT
-1010 SLKMFGSAI
+1010 TGLKMFGSAV
-1019 LGASKMVVG
+1019 LGASKMVIG
-1028 LHGIALGLS
+1028 LHGVALGLA

-1051 SEWQNLNVKLG
+1051 SEWQNLNVKLD

-1072 VGYEWFTNNLSGVT
+1072 VGYEWFTDNLSGVT

-1135 LIDKFIDSFANGS
+1135 LIDKLVGSLANGS
-1148 SNIGNAVQR
+1148 SNIGSAVQR

-1165 IKTYAPTIGQNLATL
+1165 IQTYAPTIGQNLAT
-1180 IANGLSFVG
+1180 IMTNAIDFVG
-1189 NNADTF
+1189 ENSNTF
-1195 FNTAFTIIDS
+1195 FETAFTIINS
-1205 FVNGLVS
+1205 FVDGLLANS
-1212 NADRISQGVS
+1212 DRIAEGVS
-1222 QIINGLSQAI
+1222 QLVSGLANSITKYAPDIIGGVKNLISNVFSALNTGDLNNAIGTLLFSLIDNLKSLASTLLPQLKVIFHYAILAIKNEVINGLA
-1232 LGHAPDIFNSVRYLI
+1232 DIVGAVFAVSAALLLIPGVR
-1247 ENIVNSIDKNSLNNA
+1247 
-1262 MGVLLFGIV
+1262 
-1271 DGLKA
+1271 
-1276 LASTVLPQLG
+1276 
-1286 EMFGYAMTLIKANVL
+1286 
-1301 KGLSDILTPLAY
+1301 
-1313 IATAITGIGLIFGV
+1313 
-1327 GEALAPVTL
+1327 EAVAPVTGALMVAGL
-1336 AIDGA
+1336 ALRAWGA
-1341 AAALG
+1341 KTEYDVA
-1346 IWSSSAQIEA
+1346 
-1356 NKARNALTGKI
+1356 KAKNTLTGGL
-1367 ADMNGALAENNAA
+1367 ADMNGALAENSAA
-1380 LDANKQKRLEWA
+1380 LNANKQKRLEWA

-1467 EEGGK
+1467 EEDGK

-1528 KQYCSDNGI
+1528 KQYCSENGI

-1545 KDNKGVHEIVEEEQ
+1545 KDGKGVHEIVEEETEEA
-1559 KAADSSKVTVTPSYN
+1559 KSSNVVVTPTYQ
-1574 TTNTTDSQRVDAMT
+1574 TTSQGVESMT
-1588 EQYSGLGKA
+1588 QQYQDLGTA
-1597 IEAARTS
+1597 ITNAQTA
-1604 MEGLDTKFYNNAVF
+1604 MEGLNIKFYTKDVF
-1618 SQLKPV
+1618 EQLDPV
-1624 NEETVNSWNTYAAA
+1624 PADTVNSWNTYAAA
-1638 LSTVNAVTLDVDKLK
+1638 LNTVNAVTLDVDKLK

-1688 KFTGAISMIS
+1688 KFTGSISMIS
-1698 WDTKTITLNASGN
+1698 WDSKTVTLNASGN

-1716 ETMASNMKAFNE
+1716 KTMASNMNE
-1728 AYKALPTESLSIGVN
+1728 FTKAYKALPTESLTIGVN
-1743 FDFQTS
+1743 FNFKES
-1749 LTSLDESLA
+1749 LMGLDASLA
-1758 SFAGTTANVTVG
+1758 SFTETPASVSISVT
-1770 VNGVDESTKSVDGLK
+1770 GVDESIKSVDGLK
-1785 GSITNVKSKTVL
+1785 ESITNVKSKSVF

-1823 KITASYTTSGS
+1823 KITANYTTSGS
-1834 VPNEQASK
+1834 TPNEQASK
-1842 KSVSTIAEKAKGLFK
+1842 KSVSTIAEKAKDLFK
-1857 GFEGV
+1857 GFGGN

-1951 SIVVRVDNAKGETD
+1951 SIVVRVDNAKGEAD
-1965 YEKAARTL
+1965 YEKVARTL

>member
-79 KNIGSKVVDTSSS
+79 KDIGSKVVDTSSS

-147 QMTGK
+147 QMIGK

-245 WSIVLSNMSDAWTI
+245 WSIVLSNMADAWTT

-272 MYRSATNAVRNLF
+272 MYRSATNAVKNLL

-294 KTIINSISE
+294 KTIINSTSE
-303 ALYGLVHPVEKF
+303 ALYGLIHPAEKF
-315 TGAIK
+315 TEVVK

-355 SVLRLSG
+355 SLLRLSG

-372 RLGGFVGIF
+372 RLGGFIGIF
-381 SMLGNS
+381 NMLGNS

-432 EISNN
+432 EISNS

-484 FGIHSEEIKETD
+484 FGFHSEKIEEAD

-509 VSNKF
+509 MSNKF
-514 GKDFQDKWGGTIDTF
+514 GEGFQEKWGGTIDTF

-579 LGLGAIVAGYKSD
+579 LGLGTIVAGYKSD

-634 KKIQEF
+634 KKIQDF

-743 ADDFG
+743 ADKFG
-748 LTSFAEG
+748 LTPFAEG
-755 IVNAKKNIESMWS
+755 IVNAKRNIENMWA
-768 SFTQGFLSAN
+768 SFTNGFLTAN

-857 SPITGGLN
+857 SPITGGLD

-908 DFWANANGKNNSNLF
+908 DFWANASGRGGGGNLF
-923 GDLLNSAWQNIKSIG
+923 GNLLSAARNGLREIRSALNDTLDFIEMGLNYGESAAQVIGETWNDAFRNIG
-938 TALKDSAKEIWQG
+938 EGMTASA
-951 YRYAASRVGDI
+951 
-962 WKNTFKDIGANTAQ
+962 
-976 FLASNFGSILTI
+976 GSILAVTAQI
-988 AAQALTAV
+988 ATAV
-996 QVFKWQSLFNGTVT
+996 QVFKWQSLYNGVMTG
-1010 SLKMFGSAI
+1010 LKMFGSAV
-1019 LGASKMVVG
+1019 LGASKMVIG
-1028 LHGIALGLS
+1028 LHGVALGL
-1037 AITMGALAF
+1037 AAVTMGALAF

-1072 VGYEWFTNNLSGVT
+1072 VGYEWFTDNLSGVT

-1135 LIDKFIDSFANGS
+1135 LIDKLVDSLANGS
-1148 SNIGNAVQR
+1148 SNIGSAVQR

-1165 IKTYAPTIGQNLATL
+1165 IQTYAPTIGQNLAT
-1180 IANGLSFVG
+1180 IMTNVIDFVG
-1189 NNADTF
+1189 ENSNTF
-1195 FNTAFTIIDS
+1195 FETAFTIINS
-1205 FVNGLVS
+1205 FVDGLLANS
-1212 NADRISQGVS
+1212 DRIAEGVS
-1222 QIINGLSQAI
+1222 QLVSGLANSITKYAPDIIGGVKNLISNVFSALNTGDLNNAIGTLLFSLIDNLKSLVSTLLPLLKTIFHYAILAIKNEVINGLADIVGAVSAVSAALLLI
-1232 LGHAPDIFNSVRYLI
+1232 PGVREAVAPV
-1247 ENIVNSIDKNSLNNA
+1247 A
-1262 MGVLLFGIV
+1262 G
-1271 DGLKA
+1271 A
-1276 LASTVLPQLG
+1276 LAVAGLALRAWGAKTEYDV
-1286 EMFGYAMTLIKANVL
+1286 AKAKN
-1301 KGLSDILTPLAY
+1301 T
-1313 IATAITGIGLIFGV
+1313 
-1327 GEALAPVTL
+1327 
-1336 AIDGA
+1336 
-1341 AAALG
+1341 
-1346 IWSSSAQIEA
+1346 
-1356 NKARNALTGKI
+1356 LTGGL
-1367 ADMNGALAENNAA
+1367 ADMNGALAENSAA

-1490 MNQLEQWGSEYH
+1490 MNRLEQWVSEYH

-1528 KQYCSDNGI
+1528 KQYCSENGL

-1545 KDNKGVHEIVEEEQ
+1545 KDGKGVHEIVEEEQ
-1559 KAADSSKVTVTPSYN
+1559 KEANSSNVVVTPTYQ
-1574 TTNTTDSQRVDAMT
+1574 TTSQGVESMT
-1588 EQYSGLGKA
+1588 QQYEGLGTA
-1597 IEAARTS
+1597 ITS
-1604 MEGLDTKFYNNAVF
+1604 AQTAMEGLNIKFYTKDVF
-1618 SQLKPV
+1618 EQLDPV
-1624 NEETVNSWNTYAAA
+1624 PADTVNSWNTYAAA
-1638 LSTVNAVTLDVDKLK
+1638 LNTVNAVTLDVDKLK

-1688 KFTGAISMIS
+1688 KFTGSISMIS
-1698 WDTKTITLNASGN
+1698 WDSKTVTLNASGN

-1716 ETMASNMKAFNE
+1716 KTMASNMNE
-1728 AYKALPTESLSIGVN
+1728 FTKAYKALPTESLTIGVN
-1743 FDFQTS
+1743 FNFEES
-1749 LTSLDESLA
+1749 LMGLDASLA
-1758 SFAGTTANVTVG
+1758 SFTETPASVSISVT
-1770 VNGVDESTKSVDGLK
+1770 GVDESTKLVDGLK
-1785 GSITNVKSKTVL
+1785 ESINNVKDKTVL
-1797 VLALV
+1797 VSALV
-1802 SGKTNVDK
+1802 IGKGAVDK
-1810 LAESIG
+1810 LAESISNVE
-1816 ALQDKTV
+1816 DKSVT
-1823 KITASYTTSGS
+1823 ITANYTTSGS
-1834 VPNEQASK
+1834 IPNVQASK
-1842 KSVSTIAEKAKGLFK
+1842 GTVGTIAEKAKGLFK
-1857 GFEGV
+1857 SFGDG

-1951 SIVVRVDNAKGETD
+1951 SIVVRVDNAKGEAD
-1965 YEKAARTL
+1965 YEKVARTL

>member
-79 KNIGSKVVDTSSS
+79 KDIGSKVVDTSSS

-147 QMTGK
+147 QMIGK

-245 WSIVLSNMSDAWTI
+245 WSIVLSNMADAWTT

-272 MYRSATNAVRNLF
+272 MYRSATNAVKNLL

-294 KTIINSISE
+294 KTIINSTSE
-303 ALYGLVHPVEKF
+303 ALYGLIHPVEKF
-315 TGAIK
+315 TEVVK
-320 NIAPAMTTWLK
+320 NIAPALTTWLK

-355 SVLRLSG
+355 SLLRLSG

-372 RLGGFVGIF
+372 RLGGFIGIF
-381 SMLGNS
+381 NMLGNS

-432 EISNN
+432 EISNS

-457 DGLNTIKTTLKS
+457 DGLNAVKTTLKS

-484 FGIHSEEIKETD
+484 FGFHSEKIEEAD

-509 VSNKF
+509 MSNKF
-514 GKDFQDKWGGTIDTF
+514 GEGFQEKWGGTIDTF

-579 LGLGAIVAGYKSD
+579 LGLGTIVAGYKSD

-634 KKIQEF
+634 KKIQDF

-730 EMSTGYGQKSVKL
+730 EMSTGYGQKSVEL
-743 ADDFG
+743 ADKFG
-748 LTSFAEG
+748 LTPFAEG
-755 IVNAKKNIESMWS
+755 IVNAKRNIENMWS

-824 LMEVLGGITS
+824 LMEVLGGIAS

-908 DFWANANGKNNSNLF
+908 DFWANASGRGGGGNLF
-923 GDLLNSAWQNIKSIG
+923 GNLFSAAQNGLRELRSALNDTLDFIEMGLNYGESATQVIGETWNDTFRNIG
-938 TALKDSAKEIWQG
+938 EGFTASA
-951 YRYAASRVGDI
+951 
-962 WKNTFKDIGANTAQ
+962 
-976 FLASNFGSILTI
+976 GSILALTAQI
-988 AAQALTAV
+988 ATAV
-996 QVFKWQSLFNGTVT
+996 QVFEWQSLYNGVMTG
-1010 SLKMFGSAI
+1010 LKMFGSAV
-1019 LGASKMVVG
+1019 LGASKMVIG
-1028 LHGIALGLS
+1028 LHGVALGL
-1037 AITMGALAF
+1037 AAVTMGALAF

-1072 VGYEWFTNNLSGVT
+1072 VGYEWFTDNLSGVT
-1086 TKVRNFIDGLDVQS
+1086 TKVRNFVDGLDVQS

-1135 LIDKFIDSFANGS
+1135 LIDKLVDSLANGS
-1148 SNIGNAVQR
+1148 SNIGSAVQR

-1165 IKTYAPTIGQNLATL
+1165 IQTYAPTIGQNLAT
-1180 IANGLSFVG
+1180 IMTNGIDFVG
-1189 NNADTF
+1189 ENSNTF
-1195 FNTAFTIIDS
+1195 FETAFTIINS
-1205 FVNGLVS
+1205 FVDGLLANS
-1212 NADRISQGVS
+1212 DRIAEGVS
-1222 QIINGLSQAI
+1222 QLVSGLANSITKYAPDIIGGVKNLISNVFSALNTGDLNNAIGTLLFSLIDNLKSLASTLLPQLKAIFQYAILAIKNEVINGLA
-1232 LGHAPDIFNSVRYLI
+1232 DIVGAVFAVSAALLLIPGVR
-1247 ENIVNSIDKNSLNNA
+1247 
-1262 MGVLLFGIV
+1262 
-1271 DGLKA
+1271 
-1276 LASTVLPQLG
+1276 
-1286 EMFGYAMTLIKANVL
+1286 
-1301 KGLSDILTPLAY
+1301 
-1313 IATAITGIGLIFGV
+1313 
-1327 GEALAPVTL
+1327 EAVAPVTGALMVAGL
-1336 AIDGA
+1336 ALRAWGA
-1341 AAALG
+1341 KTEYDVA
-1346 IWSSSAQIEA
+1346 
-1356 NKARNALTGKI
+1356 KAKNTLTGGL
-1367 ADMNGALAENNAA
+1367 ADMNGALAENSAS

-1467 EEGGK
+1467 EEDGK
-1472 QHTVNVDYVVNGH
+1472 QHTVNVDYVVNGN

-1490 MNQLEQWGSEYH
+1490 MNQLEQWGNEYH

-1528 KQYCSDNGI
+1528 KQYCSENGI

-1545 KDNKGVHEIVEEEQ
+1545 KDGKGVHEIVEEEQ
-1559 KAADSSKVTVTPSYN
+1559 KEAKSSNVVVTPTYQ
-1574 TTNTTDSQRVDAMT
+1574 TTSQGVESMT
-1588 EQYSGLGKA
+1588 QQYEDLGTA
-1597 IEAARTS
+1597 ITS
-1604 MEGLDTKFYNNAVF
+1604 AQTAMEGLNIKFYTKDVF
-1618 SQLKPV
+1618 EQLDPV
-1624 NEETVNSWNTYAAA
+1624 PADTVNSWNTYAAA
-1638 LSTVNAVTLDVDKLK
+1638 LNTVNAVTLDVDKLK

-1676 YNLNDRVVNNLS
+1676 YNLDDKVVNNLS

-1698 WDTKTITLNASGN
+1698 WDSKTVTLDASGN

-1716 ETMASNMKAFNE
+1716 KTMASNMKEFTE
-1728 AYKALPTESLSIGVN
+1728 AYKKLPTKSLTIGVN
-1743 FDFQTS
+1743 FNFKDS
-1749 LTSLDESLA
+1749 LMGLDASLA
-1758 SFAGTTANVTVG
+1758 SFTETPASVSISVTG
-1770 VNGVDESTKSVDGLK
+1770 ADESKDLVDDLKESIDSVE
-1785 GSITNVKSKTVL
+1785 SKTVL

-1802 SGKTNVDK
+1802 SGKTNVDN

-1823 KITASYTTSGS
+1823 KITANYSTSGS
-1834 VPNEQASK
+1834 IPNKQTSK
-1842 KSVSTIAEKAKGLFK
+1842 KSVSTIAEKAKDLFK
-1857 GFEGV
+1857 GFGGG

-1951 SIVVRVDNAKGETD
+1951 SIVVRVDNAKGEAD
-1965 YEKAARTL
+1965 CEKVARTL

>member
-79 KNIGSKVVDTSSS
+79 KDIGSKVVDTSSS

-147 QMTGK
+147 QMIGK

-245 WSIVLSNMSDAWTI
+245 WSIVLSNMADAWTT

-272 MYRSATNAVRNLF
+272 MYRSATNAVKNLL

-294 KTIINSISE
+294 KTIINSTSE
-303 ALYGLVHPVEKF
+303 ALYGLIHPAEKF
-315 TGAIK
+315 TEVVK
-320 NIAPAMTTWLK
+320 NIAPAMATWLK

-355 SVLRLSG
+355 SLLRLSG

-372 RLGGFVGIF
+372 RLGGFIGIF
-381 SMLGNS
+381 NMLGNS

-432 EISNN
+432 EISNS

-484 FGIHSEEIKETD
+484 FGFHSEKIEEED
-496 FNLKTMLNHLGEA
+496 FNLKNMLNHLGEA
-509 VSNKF
+509 MSNKF
-514 GKDFQDKWGGTIDTF
+514 GEGFQEKWGGTIDTF

-579 LGLGAIVAGYKSD
+579 LGLGTIVAGYKSD

-634 KKIQEF
+634 KKIQDF

-707 IGNLQEGVQKF
+707 IGNLQEGVHKF

-748 LTSFAEG
+748 LTPFAEG

-824 LMEVLGGITS
+824 LMEVLGGIAS

-881 AVGIKNAFAGAK
+881 AVGIKNAFVGAR

-908 DFWANANGKNNSNLF
+908 DFWANASGRGGGGNLF
-923 GDLLNSAWQNIKSIG
+923 GNLLSAARNGLRELRSAFNDTLDFIEMGLNYGESAAQVIGETWNDTFRNIG
-938 TALKDSAKEIWQG
+938 EGFTASA
-951 YRYAASRVGDI
+951 
-962 WKNTFKDIGANTAQ
+962 
-976 FLASNFGSILTI
+976 GSILAFTAQI
-988 AAQALTAV
+988 ATAV
-996 QVFKWQSLFNGTVT
+996 QVFEWQSLYNGVMTG
-1010 SLKMFGSAI
+1010 LKMFGSAV
-1019 LGASKMVVG
+1019 LGASKMVIG
-1028 LHGIALGLS
+1028 LHGVALGL
-1037 AITMGALAF
+1037 AAVTMGALAF

-1072 VGYEWFTNNLSGVT
+1072 VGYEWFTDNLSGVT
-1086 TKVRNFIDGLDVQS
+1086 TKVRNFVDGLDVQS

-1135 LIDKFIDSFANGS
+1135 LIDKLVGSLANGS
-1148 SNIGNAVQR
+1148 SNIGSAVQR

-1165 IKTYAPTIGQNLATL
+1165 IQTYAPTIGQNLAT
-1180 IANGLSFVG
+1180 IMTNAIDFVG
-1189 NNADTF
+1189 ENSNTF
-1195 FNTAFTIIDS
+1195 FETAFTIINS
-1205 FVNGLVS
+1205 FVDGLLANS
-1212 NADRISQGVS
+1212 DRIAEGVS
-1222 QIINGLSQAI
+1222 QLVSGLANSITKYAPDIIGGVKNLISNVFSALNTGDLNNAIGTLLFSLIDNLKSLASTLLPQLKAIFNYAILAIKNEVINGLA
-1232 LGHAPDIFNSVRYLI
+1232 DIVGAVFAVSAALLLIPGVR
-1247 ENIVNSIDKNSLNNA
+1247 
-1262 MGVLLFGIV
+1262 
-1271 DGLKA
+1271 
-1276 LASTVLPQLG
+1276 
-1286 EMFGYAMTLIKANVL
+1286 
-1301 KGLSDILTPLAY
+1301 
-1313 IATAITGIGLIFGV
+1313 
-1327 GEALAPVTL
+1327 EAVAPVTGALMVAGL
-1336 AIDGA
+1336 ALRVWGA
-1341 AAALG
+1341 KTEYDVA
-1346 IWSSSAQIEA
+1346 
-1356 NKARNALTGKI
+1356 KAKNTLTGGL
-1367 ADMNGALAENNAA
+1367 ADMNGALAENSAA

-1514 TQALTDTKLTVDEA
+1514 TQALTDTKLTVEEA
-1528 KQYCSDNGI
+1528 KQYCSENGI

-1545 KDNKGVHEIVEEEQ
+1545 KDGKGVHEIVEEETEEA
-1559 KAADSSKVTVTPSYN
+1559 KSSNVVVTPTYQ
-1574 TTNTTDSQRVDAMT
+1574 TTSQGVESMT
-1588 EQYSGLGKA
+1588 QQYEGLGTA
-1597 IEAARTS
+1597 ITNAQTA
-1604 MEGLDTKFYNNAVF
+1604 MEGLNVKFYTKDVF
-1618 SQLKPV
+1618 EQLDPIPAD
-1624 NEETVNSWNTYAAA
+1624 TVNSWNTYAAA
-1638 LSTVNAVTLDVDKLK
+1638 LNTVNAVTLDVDKLK

-1688 KFTGAISMIS
+1688 KFTGSISMIS
-1698 WDTKTITLNASGN
+1698 WDSKTVTLNASGN

-1716 ETMASNMKAFNE
+1716 KTMASNMNE
-1728 AYKALPTESLSIGVN
+1728 FTKAYKALPTESLTIGVN
-1743 FDFQTS
+1743 FNFKES
-1749 LTSLDESLA
+1749 LMGLDASLA
-1758 SFAGTTANVTVG
+1758 SFTETPASVSISVT
-1770 VNGVDESTKSVDGLK
+1770 GVDESTKSVDGLK
-1785 GSITNVKSKTVL
+1785 ESITNVKGKTVL

-1802 SGKTNVDK
+1802 IGKGAVDK
-1810 LAESIG
+1810 LAESISNVES
-1816 ALQDKTV
+1816 KTV
-1823 KITASYTTSGS
+1823 EITAKYSTSGS
-1834 VPNEQASK
+1834 IPNEQASK
-1842 KSVSTIAEKAKGLFK
+1842 GTGNTIAEKAKGLFK
-1857 GFEGV
+1857 SFGGG

-1951 SIVVRVDNAKGETD
+1951 SIVVRVDNAKGEAD
-1965 YEKAARTL
+1965 CEKVARTL

>member
-79 KNIGSKVVDTSSS
+79 KGIGSKVVDTSSS

-119 YANKSPFEVE
+119 YANKSSFEVE

-147 QMTGK
+147 QMIGK

-240 TLSNT
+240 TLLNT
-245 WSIVLSNMSDAWTI
+245 WSIVLSSMADAWTT

-272 MYRSATNAVRNLF
+272 MYRSATNAVKNLL

-294 KTIINSISE
+294 KTIINSTSE
-303 ALYGLVHPVEKF
+303 ALYGLIHPAEKF
-315 TGAIK
+315 TEVVK

-355 SVLRLSG
+355 SLLRLSG

-372 RLGGFVGIF
+372 RLGGFIGVF
-381 SMLGNS
+381 NMLGNS

-432 EISNN
+432 EISNS

-484 FGIHSEEIKETD
+484 FGFHSEKIEEED

-514 GKDFQDKWGGTIDTF
+514 GKDFQDKWGGIIDTF

-748 LTSFAEG
+748 LTPFAEG

-824 LMEVLGGITS
+824 LMEVLGGIAS

-865 LIKSGFS
+865 LVKSGFS

-881 AVGIKNAFAGAK
+881 AVGIKNAFVGAR

-908 DFWANANGKNNSNLF
+908 DFWANASDGGGGGNLF
-923 GDLLNSAWQNIKSIG
+923 GNLFSAARNGLRELRSALNDTLDFIEMGLNYGESAAQVIGETWNDTFRNIG
-938 TALKDSAKEIWQG
+938 EGFTASA
-951 YRYAASRVGDI
+951 
-962 WKNTFKDIGANTAQ
+962 
-976 FLASNFGSILTI
+976 GSILVF
-988 AAQALTAV
+988 AAQIATAV
-996 QVFKWQSLFNGTVT
+996 QVFKWQSLYNGVMTG
-1010 SLKMFGSAI
+1010 LKMFGSAV
-1019 LGASKMVVG
+1019 LGASKMVIG
-1028 LHGIALGLS
+1028 LHGVALGL
-1037 AITMGALAF
+1037 AAVTMGALAF

-1072 VGYEWFTNNLSGVT
+1072 VGYEWFTDNLSGVT
-1086 TKVRNFIDGLDVQS
+1086 TKVRNFVDGLDVQS

-1135 LIDKFIDSFANGS
+1135 LIDKLVDSLANGS
-1148 SNIGNAVQR
+1148 SNIGSAVQR

-1165 IKTYAPTIGQNLATL
+1165 IQTYAPTIGQNFAT
-1180 IANGLSFVG
+1180 IMTNVIDFVG
-1189 NNADTF
+1189 ENSNTF
-1195 FNTAFTIIDS
+1195 FETAFTIINS
-1205 FVNGLVS
+1205 FVDGLLANS
-1212 NADRISQGVS
+1212 DRIAEGVS
-1222 QIINGLSQAI
+1222 QLVSGLANSITKYAPDIIGGVKNLISNVFSALNTGDLNNAIGTLLFSLIDNLKSLASTLLPQLKAISHYAILAIKNEVINGLA
-1232 LGHAPDIFNSVRYLI
+1232 DIVGAVFTVSAALLLIPGVR
-1247 ENIVNSIDKNSLNNA
+1247 
-1262 MGVLLFGIV
+1262 
-1271 DGLKA
+1271 
-1276 LASTVLPQLG
+1276 
-1286 EMFGYAMTLIKANVL
+1286 
-1301 KGLSDILTPLAY
+1301 
-1313 IATAITGIGLIFGV
+1313 
-1327 GEALAPVTL
+1327 EAVAPVTGALMVAGL
-1336 AIDGA
+1336 ALRAWGA
-1341 AAALG
+1341 KTEYDVA
-1346 IWSSSAQIEA
+1346 
-1356 NKARNALTGKI
+1356 KAKNTLTGGL
-1367 ADMNGALAENNAA
+1367 ADMNGALAENSAA

-1485 TVENA
+1485 TVKNA

-1528 KQYCSDNGI
+1528 KQYCSENGI

-1545 KDNKGVHEIVEEEQ
+1545 KDGKGVHEIVEEETEEA
-1559 KAADSSKVTVTPSYN
+1559 KSSNVVVTPTYQ
-1574 TTNTTDSQRVDAMT
+1574 TTSQGVESMTQQYTD
-1588 EQYSGLGKA
+1588 LGTA
-1597 IEAARTS
+1597 ITNAQTA
-1604 MEGLDTKFYNNAVF
+1604 MEGLNVKFYTKDVF
-1618 SQLKPV
+1618 EQLDPIPAD
-1624 NEETVNSWNTYAAA
+1624 TVNSWNTYAAA
-1638 LSTVNAVTLDVDKLK
+1638 LNTVNAVTLDVDKLK

-1676 YNLNDRVVNNLS
+1676 HNLNDRVVNNLS

-1698 WDTKTITLNASGN
+1698 WDSKTVTLDASGN

-1716 ETMASNMKAFNE
+1716 ETMASNMKEFTK
-1728 AYKALPTESLSIGVN
+1728 AYKALPTESLTIGVN
-1743 FDFQTS
+1743 FNFKES
-1749 LTSLDESLA
+1749 LMGLDASLA
-1758 SFAGTTANVTVG
+1758 SFTETPASVSISVT
-1770 VNGVDESTKSVDGLK
+1770 GVDESTKSVDGLK
-1785 GSITNVKSKTVL
+1785 ESISNVKGRIVL
-1797 VLALV
+1797 VSAIV
-1802 SGKTNVDK
+1802 IGKDDVDK
-1810 LAESIG
+1810 LAESISNV
-1816 ALQDKTV
+1816 QSKTV
-1823 KITASYTTSGS
+1823 KITANYITSGS
-1834 VPNEQASK
+1834 IPNLQAPK
-1842 KSVSTIAEKAKGLFK
+1842 GTGNTIAAKAKGLFDI
-1857 GFEGV
+1857 GNH
-1862 FASGTDYFEGGTA
+1862 ATGTDYFGGGLTW
-1875 LINEKGGEIV
+1875 INEEGGEIV
-1885 DLPRGTRIIPHDQSV
+1885 DLPRGTRIIPHDKSV
-1900 EESFNTGY
+1900 EESFDTGY

-1951 SIVVRVDNAKGETD
+1951 SIVVRVDNAKGEAD
-1965 YEKAARTL
+1965 YEKVARTL

>member
-147 QMTGK
+147 QMIGK

-245 WSIVLSNMSDAWTI
+245 WSIVLSNMSDAWTT

-272 MYRSATNAVRNLF
+272 MYRSATNAVRNLL

-294 KTIINSISE
+294 KTIINSTSE

-457 DGLNTIKTTLKS
+457 DGLNTIKTILKS

-730 EMSTGYGQKSVKL
+730 EMSTGYGPKSVKL

-748 LTSFAEG
+748 LTPFAEG

-881 AVGIKNAFAGAK
+881 AVGIKNAFVGAR

-908 DFWANANGKNNSNLF
+908 DFWANASGRGGGGNLF
-923 GDLLNSAWQNIKSIG
+923 GNLLSAARNGLREIRSALNDTLDFIEMGLNYGESAAQVIGETWNGAFRNIG
-938 TALKDSAKEIWQG
+938 EGMTASA
-951 YRYAASRVGDI
+951 
-962 WKNTFKDIGANTAQ
+962 
-976 FLASNFGSILTI
+976 GSILAVTAQI
-988 AAQALTAV
+988 ATAV
-996 QVFKWQSLFNGTVT
+996 QVFEWQSLYNGVMTG
-1010 SLKMFGSAI
+1010 LKMFGSAV
-1019 LGASKMVVG
+1019 LGASKMVIG
-1028 LHGIALGLS
+1028 LHGVALGL
-1037 AITMGALAF
+1037 AAVTMGALAF

-1072 VGYEWFTNNLSGVT
+1072 VGYEWFTDNLSGVT

-1135 LIDKFIDSFANGS
+1135 LIDKLIDSLANGS

-1165 IKTYAPTIGQNLATL
+1165 IKTYAPTIGQNLAT
-1180 IANGLSFVG
+1180 IMTNVIDFVG
-1189 NNADTF
+1189 ENSNTF
-1195 FNTAFTIIDS
+1195 FETAFTIINS
-1205 FVNGLVS
+1205 FVDGLLANS
-1212 NADRISQGVS
+1212 DRIAAGVS
-1222 QIINGLSQAI
+1222 QFVSGLANSITKYAPDIIGGVKNLISNVFSALNTGDLNAAIGTLLFSLIDNLKSLASTLLPQLKAIFHYAILAIKNEVINGLA
-1232 LGHAPDIFNSVRYLI
+1232 DIVGAVFAVSAALLLIPGVR
-1247 ENIVNSIDKNSLNNA
+1247 
-1262 MGVLLFGIV
+1262 
-1271 DGLKA
+1271 
-1276 LASTVLPQLG
+1276 
-1286 EMFGYAMTLIKANVL
+1286 
-1301 KGLSDILTPLAY
+1301 
-1313 IATAITGIGLIFGV
+1313 
-1327 GEALAPVTL
+1327 EAVAPVTGALMVAGL
-1336 AIDGA
+1336 ALRAWGA
-1341 AAALG
+1341 KTEYDVA
-1346 IWSSSAQIEA
+1346 
-1356 NKARNALTGKI
+1356 KAKNTLTGGL
-1367 ADMNGALAENNAA
+1367 ADMNGALAENSAA

-1407 LKAALE
+1407 LKSALE

-1485 TVENA
+1485 TVKNA

-1597 IEAARTS
+1597 IEAARKS
-1604 MEGLDTKFYNNAVF
+1604 MEGLNTKFYNNAVF

-1728 AYKALPTESLSIGVN
+1728 AYKNLPTKSLTIGVN
-1743 FDFQTS
+1743 FNFKTS
-1749 LTSLDESLA
+1749 LGELDSSLA
-1758 SFAGTTANVTVG
+1758 SFTETPASVSISVTG
-1770 VNGVDESTKSVDGLK
+1770 ADESKGLVDSLK
-1785 GSITNVKSKTVL
+1785 DSIDNVKSKTVL

-1802 SGKTNVDK
+1802 SGKTNVNN

-1842 KSVSTIAEKAKGLFK
+1842 KSVSTIAEKTKGLFK
-1857 GFEGV
+1857 GLSNIGGH
-1862 FASGTDYFEGGTA
+1862 ATGTDYFGGGLTW
-1875 LINEKGGEIV
+1875 INEEGGEIV

>member
-53 MNTSVVGMSVLGSQF
+53 INTSVVGMSVLGSQF

-147 QMTGK
+147 QMIGK

-245 WSIVLSNMSDAWTI
+245 WSIVLSNMSDAWTT

-272 MYRSATNAVRNLF
+272 MYRSATNAVRNLL

-294 KTIINSISE
+294 KTIINSTSE

-824 LMEVLGGITS
+824 LMEVLGDITS

-881 AVGIKNAFAGAK
+881 AVGIKNAFVGAK

-908 DFWANANGKNNSNLF
+908 DFWANASGKNNSNFF
-923 GDLLNSAWQNIKSIG
+923 GDLLNSAWQNIQSIG
-938 TALKDSAKEIWQG
+938 TAIKDSAKEIWQG
-951 YRYAASRVGDI
+951 YRYAASRVGDT
-962 WKNTFKDIGANTAQ
+962 WKNTFKNIGANTAQ

-988 AAQALTAV
+988 TAQVATAI
-996 QVFKWQSLFNGTVT
+996 QMFKWQSLYNGMMTG
-1010 SLKMFGSAI
+1010 LKMFGSAI
-1019 LGASKMVVG
+1019 LGASKMVIG
-1028 LHGIALGLS
+1028 LHGVALGL
-1037 AITMGALAF
+1037 AAVTMGALAF

-1072 VGYEWFTNNLSGVT
+1072 VGYEWFTDNLSGVT

-1135 LIDKFIDSFANGS
+1135 LIDKLIDSLANGS

-1180 IANGLSFVG
+1180 IAKGLNFAG
-1189 NNADTF
+1189 DNAGTF
-1195 FNTAFTIIDS
+1195 FDTAFTIIDS
-1205 FVNGLVS
+1205 FVNGLEANS
-1212 NADRISQGVS
+1212 GRIAEGISK
-1222 QIINGLSQAI
+1222 IFKGLSDAVA
-1232 LGHAPDIFNSVRYLI
+1232 LHSGDIITSVRTVL
-1247 ENIVNSIDKNSLNNA
+1247 ENIVGAIDKNSFNNA
-1262 MGVLLFGIV
+1262 FGTLVYSLF
-1271 DGLKA
+1271 DSLKGLAK
-1276 LASTVLPQLG
+1276 SVLPQLG
-1286 EMFGYAMTLIKANVL
+1286 QMFKYAFTLVKHEIAMGLMEILGVL
-1301 KGLSDILTPLAY
+1301 GG
-1313 IATAITGIGLIFGV
+1313 IATVLSNIPGLNF
-1327 GEALAPVTL
+1327 LAPVATSL
-1336 AIDGA
+1336 DIAFGVMAGWAINTGF
-1341 AAALG
+1341 
-1346 IWSSSAQIEA
+1346 QA
-1356 NKARNALTGKI
+1356 NNARNAMTGAL
-1367 ADMNGALAENNAA
+1367 ADINGALDKNNDA

-1407 LKAALE
+1407 LKSALE

-1485 TVENA
+1485 TVKNA

-1604 MEGLDTKFYNNAVF
+1604 MEGLDTKFYNKAVF

-1698 WDTKTITLNASGN
+1698 WDSKTITLNASGN

-1770 VNGVDESTKSVDGLK
+1770 VTVDDESTKLVDGLK
-1785 GSITNVKSKTVL
+1785 DSISNVKSKTVL

-1802 SGKTNVDK
+1802 SGKTNVDN
-1810 LAESIG
+1810 LAKSIG

-1857 GFEGV
+1857 GLPVIGGH
-1862 FASGTDYFEGGTA
+1862 ATGTDYFGGGLTW
-1875 LINEKGGEIV
+1875 INEEGGEIV

-1942 DYSVNFGAG
+1942 DYSVNFGAD

>member
-119 YANKSPFEVE
+119 YANKSPFKVE

-147 QMTGK
+147 QMIGK

-245 WSIVLSNMSDAWTI
+245 WSIVLTNMADAWTN

-272 MYRSATNAVRNLF
+272 MYRSATNAVKNLL
-285 EVEKSVFSD
+285 EVERSVFSD
-294 KTIINSISE
+294 KTIINSTSE
-303 ALYGLVHPVEKF
+303 ALYGLIHPVEKF
-315 TGAIK
+315 TEVVK
-320 NIAPAMTTWLK
+320 NIAPALTTWLK

-355 SVLRLSG
+355 SLLRLSG

-372 RLGGFVGIF
+372 RLGGFIGIF
-381 SMLGNS
+381 NMLGNS

-432 EISNN
+432 EISNS

-457 DGLNTIKTTLKS
+457 DGLNAVKTTLKS

-484 FGIHSEEIKETD
+484 FGFHSEKIEEAD

-509 VSNKF
+509 MSNKF
-514 GKDFQDKWGGTIDTF
+514 GEGFQEKWGGTIDTF

-548 GLKLLGGAGASLL
+548 GLKLLGGAGAGLL

-579 LGLGAIVAGYKSD
+579 LGLGTIVAGYKSD

-598 VVSPMVDNIRSQMK
+598 IVSPMVDNIRSQMK

-634 KKIQEF
+634 KKIQDF

-707 IGNLQEGVQKF
+707 IGNLQEGVHKF

-743 ADDFG
+743 ANKFG
-748 LTSFAEG
+748 LTPFAEG
-755 IVNAKKNIESMWS
+755 IVNAKRNIENMWA
-768 SFTQGFLSAN
+768 SFTNGFLTAN

-857 SPITGGLN
+857 SPITGGLD

-908 DFWANANGKNNSNLF
+908 DFWANASGRGGGGNLF
-923 GDLLNSAWQNIKSIG
+923 GNLLS
-938 TALKDSAKEIWQG
+938 
-951 YRYAASRVGDI
+951 
-962 WKNTFKDIGANTAQ
+962 TAQ
-976 FLASNFGSILTI
+976 NGLREIRSALNDTLDFIEMGLNYGESAAQVIGETWNDAFRNIGEGMTASADSILAVTAQI
-988 AAQALTAV
+988 ATAV
-996 QVFKWQSLFNGTVT
+996 QVFKWQSLYNGVT
-1010 SLKMFGSAI
+1010 TGLKMFGSAV
-1019 LGASKMVVG
+1019 LGASKMVIG
-1028 LHGIALGLS
+1028 LHGVALGLA

-1072 VGYEWFTNNLSGVT
+1072 VGYEWFTDNLSGVT
-1086 TKVRNFIDGLDVQS
+1086 TKVRNFVDGLDVQS

-1135 LIDKFIDSFANGS
+1135 LIDKLVASLANGS
-1148 SNIGNAVQR
+1148 SNIGSAVQR

-1165 IKTYAPTIGQNLATL
+1165 IQTYAPTIGQNLAT
-1180 IANGLSFVG
+1180 IMTNAIDFVG
-1189 NNADTF
+1189 ENSNTF
-1195 FNTAFTIIDS
+1195 FETAFTIINS
-1205 FVNGLVS
+1205 FVDGLLANS
-1212 NADRISQGVS
+1212 DRIAEGVS
-1222 QIINGLSQAI
+1222 QLVSGLANSITKYAPAITGGVKNLISNVFSALNTGDLNNAIGTLLFSLIDNLKSLASTLLPQLKAIFHYAILAIKNEVINGLA
-1232 LGHAPDIFNSVRYLI
+1232 DIVGAVFTVSAALLLIPGVR
-1247 ENIVNSIDKNSLNNA
+1247 
-1262 MGVLLFGIV
+1262 
-1271 DGLKA
+1271 
-1276 LASTVLPQLG
+1276 
-1286 EMFGYAMTLIKANVL
+1286 
-1301 KGLSDILTPLAY
+1301 
-1313 IATAITGIGLIFGV
+1313 
-1327 GEALAPVTL
+1327 EAVAPVSGALMVASL
-1336 AIDGA
+1336 ALRAWGA
-1341 AAALG
+1341 KT
-1346 IWSSSAQIEA
+1346 EYDVE
-1356 NKARNALTGKI
+1356 KAKNTLTGGL
-1367 ADMNGALAENNAA
+1367 ADMNGALAENSAA

-1467 EEGGK
+1467 EEDGK

-1490 MNQLEQWGSEYH
+1490 MNRLEQWDGEYH

-1514 TQALTDTKLTVDEA
+1514 AQALTDTKLTVDEA
-1528 KQYCSDNGI
+1528 KQYCSENGI

-1545 KDNKGVHEIVEEEQ
+1545 KDGRGVHEIVEEETEEA
-1559 KAADSSKVTVTPSYN
+1559 KSSNVVVTPTYQ
-1574 TTNTTDSQRVDAMT
+1574 TTSQGVESMT
-1588 EQYSGLGKA
+1588 QQYEDLGTA
-1597 IEAARTS
+1597 ITS
-1604 MEGLDTKFYNNAVF
+1604 AQTAMEGLNIKFYTKDVF
-1618 SQLKPV
+1618 EQLDPIPAD
-1624 NEETVNSWNTYAAA
+1624 TVNSWNTYAAA
-1638 LSTVNAVTLDVDKLK
+1638 LNTVNAVTLDVDKLQ
-1653 SFTEAINS
+1653 SFAEAINS
-1661 LPDVSTKTI
+1661 LPDISTKTI
-1670 SVTANI
+1670 SVTANV
-1676 YNLNDRVVNNLS
+1676 YNLNDRVVSNLS
-1688 KFTGAISMIS
+1688 KFTGAISKIS
-1698 WDTKTITLNASGN
+1698 WDSKTVTLDASGN

-1716 ETMASNMKAFNE
+1716 KTMASNMNE
-1728 AYKALPTESLSIGVN
+1728 FTKAYKALPKESLTIGVN
-1743 FDFQTS
+1743 FNFEDS
-1749 LTSLDESLA
+1749 LMGLDTSLA
-1758 SFAGTTANVTVG
+1758 SFTETPASVSISVT
-1770 VNGVDESTKSVDGLK
+1770 GVDESKKSVDGLK
-1785 GSITNVKSKTVL
+1785 DSITNVESKIVS
-1797 VLALV
+1797 VSALV
-1802 SGKTNVDK
+1802 SGKTDVDK

-1816 ALQDKTV
+1816 LVQDKTV
-1823 KITASYTTSGS
+1823 KITAKYTTSGS
-1834 VPNEQASK
+1834 TPNEQAPK
-1842 KSVSTIAEKAKGLFK
+1842 GTGNTIAGKAKGLFK
-1857 GFEGV
+1857 SFGGQ

-1951 SIVVRVDNAKGETD
+1951 SIVVRVDNAKGEAD
-1965 YEKAARTL
+1965 YEKVARTL

>member
-119 YANKSPFEVE
+119 YANKSPFKVE

-147 QMTGK
+147 QMVGK

-294 KTIINSISE
+294 KTIINSTSE

-315 TGAIK
+315 TEAIK

-743 ADDFG
+743 ADKFG
-748 LTSFAEG
+748 LTPFAEG
-755 IVNAKKNIESMWS
+755 IVNAKRNIENMWA
-768 SFTQGFLSAN
+768 SFTNGFLTAN

-872 LVLDGAKTT
+872 LVLNGAKTT

-908 DFWANANGKNNSNLF
+908 DFWANASGRGGGGNLF
-923 GDLLNSAWQNIKSIG
+923 GNLLSAARNGLREIRS
-938 TALKDSAKEIWQG
+938 ALNDTLDFIEMGLNYGESA
-951 YRYAASRVGDI
+951 
-962 WKNTFKDIGANTAQ
+962 AQ
-976 FLASNFGSILTI
+976 FIGETWNDAFRNIGEGMTASAGSILAVTAQI
-988 AAQALTAV
+988 ATAV
-996 QVFKWQSLFNGTVT
+996 QVFEWQSLYNGVMTG
-1010 SLKMFGSAI
+1010 LKMFGSAV
-1019 LGASKMVVG
+1019 LGASKMVIG
-1028 LHGIALGLS
+1028 LHGVALGL
-1037 AITMGALAF
+1037 AAVTMGALAF

-1072 VGYEWFTNNLSGVT
+1072 VGYEWFTDNLSGVT

-1112 GDAFVAVIGGENG
+1112 GDAFAAVIGGENG

-1135 LIDKFIDSFANGS
+1135 LIDKLIDSLANGS

-1165 IKTYAPTIGQNLATL
+1165 IKTYAPTIGQNLAT
-1180 IANGLSFVG
+1180 IMTNVIDFVG
-1189 NNADTF
+1189 ENSNTF
-1195 FNTAFTIIDS
+1195 FETAFTIINS
-1205 FVNGLVS
+1205 FVDGLLANS
-1212 NADRISQGVS
+1212 DRIAAGVS
-1222 QIINGLSQAI
+1222 QFVSGLANSITKYAPDIIGGVKNLISNVFSALNTGDLNNAIGTLLFSLIDNLKSLASTLLPQLKAIFHYAILAIKNEVINGLA
-1232 LGHAPDIFNSVRYLI
+1232 DIVGAVFAVSAALLLIPGVR
-1247 ENIVNSIDKNSLNNA
+1247 
-1262 MGVLLFGIV
+1262 
-1271 DGLKA
+1271 
-1276 LASTVLPQLG
+1276 
-1286 EMFGYAMTLIKANVL
+1286 
-1301 KGLSDILTPLAY
+1301 
-1313 IATAITGIGLIFGV
+1313 
-1327 GEALAPVTL
+1327 EAVAPVTGALMVAGL
-1336 AIDGA
+1336 ALRAWGA
-1341 AAALG
+1341 KTEYDVA
-1346 IWSSSAQIEA
+1346 
-1356 NKARNALTGKI
+1356 KAKNTLTGGL
-1367 ADMNGALAENNAA
+1367 ADMNGALAENSVA

-1407 LKAALE
+1407 LKSALE

-1528 KQYCSDNGI
+1528 RQYCSDNGI

-1638 LSTVNAVTLDVDKLK
+1638 LNTVNAATLDVDKLK

-1698 WDTKTITLNASGN
+1698 WDSKTITLNASGN

-1716 ETMASNMKAFNE
+1716 ETMASNMEAFNK
-1728 AYKALPTESLSIGVN
+1728 AYKNLPTESLTIGVN
-1743 FDFQTS
+1743 FNFKTS
-1749 LTSLDESLA
+1749 LGELDSSLA
-1758 SFAGTTANVTVG
+1758 SFTETPASVSISVTG
-1770 VNGVDESTKSVDGLK
+1770 ADESKGLVDDLK
-1785 GSITNVKSKTVL
+1785 ESISNVKSKTVL

-1802 SGKTNVDK
+1802 SGKTNVDN

-1842 KSVSTIAEKAKGLFK
+1842 KSVSTKAENAKGLFK
-1857 GFEGV
+1857 GLSNIGGH
-1862 FASGTDYFEGGTA
+1862 ATGTDYFGGGLTW
-1875 LINEKGGEIV
+1875 INEEGGEIV

-1951 SIVVRVDNAKGETD
+1951 SIVVRVDNAKGEAD
-1965 YEKAARTL
+1965 YEKVARTL

>member
-79 KNIGSKVVDTSSS
+79 KDIGSKVVDTSSS

-119 YANKSPFEVE
+119 YANKSFFEVE

-147 QMTGK
+147 QMIGK

-171 PNTTALKWK
+171 PNTTTLKWK

-245 WSIVLSNMSDAWTI
+245 WSIVLTNMADAWTI

-294 KTIINSISE
+294 KTIINSTSE

-381 SMLGNS
+381 NMLGNS

-457 DGLNTIKTTLKS
+457 DGLNTVKTTLKS
-469 IGSGVYNGIAEALGV
+469 IGSSVYNGIAEALGV
-484 FGIHSEEIKETD
+484 FGFHSEKIEEAD

-509 VSNKF
+509 MSNKF
-514 GKDFQDKWGGTIDTF
+514 GEGFQEKWGGTIDTF

-548 GLKLLGGAGASLL
+548 GLKLLGGAGAGLL

-748 LTSFAEG
+748 LTPFAEG

-824 LMEVLGGITS
+824 LMEVLGGIAS

-881 AVGIKNAFAGAK
+881 AVGIKNAFVGAR

-908 DFWANANGKNNSNLF
+908 DFWANASGRGGGGNLF
-923 GDLLNSAWQNIKSIG
+923 GNLFSAARNGLRELRSALNDTLDFIEMGLNYGESAAQVIGETWNDTFRNIG
-938 TALKDSAKEIWQG
+938 EGFTASA
-951 YRYAASRVGDI
+951 
-962 WKNTFKDIGANTAQ
+962 
-976 FLASNFGSILTI
+976 GSILAFTAQI
-988 AAQALTAV
+988 ATAV
-996 QVFKWQSLFNGTVT
+996 QVFKWQSLYNGVMTG
-1010 SLKMFGSAI
+1010 LKMFGSAV
-1019 LGASKMVVG
+1019 LGASKMVIG
-1028 LHGIALGLS
+1028 LHGVALGL
-1037 AITMGALAF
+1037 AAVTMGALAF

-1072 VGYEWFTNNLSGVT
+1072 VGYEWFTDNLSGVT
-1086 TKVRNFIDGLDVQS
+1086 TKVRNFVDGLDVQS

-1135 LIDKFIDSFANGS
+1135 LIDKLVDSLANGS
-1148 SNIGNAVQR
+1148 SNIGSAVQR

-1165 IKTYAPTIGQNLATL
+1165 IQTYAPTIGQNLAT
-1180 IANGLSFVG
+1180 IMTNVIDFVG
-1189 NNADTF
+1189 ENSNTF
-1195 FNTAFTIIDS
+1195 FETAFTIINS
-1205 FVNGLVS
+1205 FVDGLLANS
-1212 NADRISQGVS
+1212 DRIAEGVS
-1222 QIINGLSQAI
+1222 QLVSGLANSITKYAPDIIGGVKNLISNVFSALNTGDLNTAIGTLLFSLIDNLKSLASTLLPQLKAIFHYAILAIKNEVINGLA
-1232 LGHAPDIFNSVRYLI
+1232 DIVGAVFAVSAALLLIPGVR
-1247 ENIVNSIDKNSLNNA
+1247 
-1262 MGVLLFGIV
+1262 
-1271 DGLKA
+1271 
-1276 LASTVLPQLG
+1276 
-1286 EMFGYAMTLIKANVL
+1286 
-1301 KGLSDILTPLAY
+1301 
-1313 IATAITGIGLIFGV
+1313 
-1327 GEALAPVTL
+1327 EAVAPVTGALMVAGL
-1336 AIDGA
+1336 ALRAWGA
-1341 AAALG
+1341 KTEYDVA
-1346 IWSSSAQIEA
+1346 
-1356 NKARNALTGKI
+1356 KAKNTLTGGL
-1367 ADMNGALAENNAA
+1367 ADMNGALAENSAA

-1485 TVENA
+1485 TVKNA
-1490 MNQLEQWGSEYH
+1490 MNQLVQWGSEYH

-1528 KQYCSDNGI
+1528 KQYCSENGI

-1545 KDNKGVHEIVEEEQ
+1545 KDGRGVHEIVEEETEEA
-1559 KAADSSKVTVTPSYN
+1559 KSSNVVVTPTYQ
-1574 TTNTTDSQRVDAMT
+1574 TTSQGVESMT
-1588 EQYSGLGKA
+1588 QQY
-1597 IEAARTS
+1597 
-1604 MEGLDTKFYNNAVF
+1604 EGLDKAITNAKKAMEDLNVKFYTKDVF
-1618 SQLKPV
+1618 EQLDPV
-1624 NEETVNSWNTYAAA
+1624 PADTVNSWNTYAAA
-1638 LSTVNAVTLDVDKLK
+1638 LNTVNAVTLDVDKLK

-1688 KFTGAISMIS
+1688 KFTGSISMIS
-1698 WDTKTITLNASGN
+1698 WDSKTVTLNASGN

-1716 ETMASNMKAFNE
+1716 KTMASNMEEFTK
-1728 AYKALPTESLSIGVN
+1728 AYKALPTESLTIGVN
-1743 FDFQTS
+1743 FNFKES
-1749 LTSLDESLA
+1749 LMGLDASLA
-1758 SFAGTTANVTVG
+1758 SFTETPASVSISVTG
-1770 VNGVDESTKSVDGLK
+1770 ADESKKLVDNLK
-1785 GSITNVKSKTVL
+1785 ESIDNVESKTVY

-1802 SGKTNVDK
+1802 SGKTNVDE

-1823 KITASYTTSGS
+1823 KITANYTTSGS
-1834 VPNEQASK
+1834 IPNEQTSK

-1857 GFEGV
+1857 GFGGE

-1951 SIVVRVDNAKGETD
+1951 SIVVRVDNAKGEAD
-1965 YEKAARTL
+1965 YEKVARTL

>member
-147 QMTGK
+147 QMIGK

-245 WSIVLSNMSDAWTI
+245 WSIVLSNMADAWTT

-272 MYRSATNAVRNLF
+272 MYRSATNAVKNLL

-294 KTIINSISE
+294 KTIINSTSE

-355 SVLRLSG
+355 SLLRLSG

-372 RLGGFVGIF
+372 RLGGFIGIF
-381 SMLGNS
+381 NMLGNS

-432 EISNN
+432 EISNS

-457 DGLNTIKTTLKS
+457 DGLNTVKTTLKS
-469 IGSGVYNGIAEALGV
+469 IGSSVYNGIAEALGV
-484 FGIHSEEIKETD
+484 FGFHSEKIEEAD

-509 VSNKF
+509 MSNKF
-514 GKDFQDKWGGTIDTF
+514 GEGFQEKWGGTIDTF

-748 LTSFAEG
+748 LTPFAEG

-824 LMEVLGGITS
+824 LMEVLGGIAS

-872 LVLDGAKTT
+872 LVLNGAKTT
-881 AVGIKNAFAGAK
+881 AVGIKNAFVGAR

-908 DFWANANGKNNSNLF
+908 DFWANASGRGGGGNFFGNLF
-923 GDLLNSAWQNIKSIG
+923 SAAQNGLRELRSALNDTLDFIEMGLNYGESAAQVIGETWNDTFRNIG
-938 TALKDSAKEIWQG
+938 EGFTASA
-951 YRYAASRVGDI
+951 
-962 WKNTFKDIGANTAQ
+962 
-976 FLASNFGSILTI
+976 GSILAFTAQI
-988 AAQALTAV
+988 ATAV
-996 QVFKWQSLFNGTVT
+996 QVFKWQSLYNGVMTG
-1010 SLKMFGSAI
+1010 LKMFGSAV
-1019 LGASKMVVG
+1019 LGASKMVIG
-1028 LHGIALGLS
+1028 LHGVALGL
-1037 AITMGALAF
+1037 AAVTMGALAF

-1072 VGYEWFTNNLSGVT
+1072 VGYEWFTDNLSGVT
-1086 TKVRNFIDGLDVQS
+1086 TKVRNFVDGLDVQS

-1135 LIDKFIDSFANGS
+1135 LIDKLVDSLANGS
-1148 SNIGNAVQR
+1148 SNIGSAVQR

-1165 IKTYAPTIGQNLATL
+1165 IQTYAPTIGQNLAT
-1180 IANGLSFVG
+1180 IMTNVIDFVG
-1189 NNADTF
+1189 ENSNTF
-1195 FNTAFTIIDS
+1195 FETAFTIINS
-1205 FVNGLVS
+1205 FVDGLLANS
-1212 NADRISQGVS
+1212 DRIAEGVS
-1222 QIINGLSQAI
+1222 QLVSGLANSITKYAPDIIGGVKNLISNVFSALNTGDLNTAIGTLLFSLIDNLKSLASTLLPQLKAISHYAILAIKNEVINGLA
-1232 LGHAPDIFNSVRYLI
+1232 DIVGAVFAVSAALLLIPGVR
-1247 ENIVNSIDKNSLNNA
+1247 
-1262 MGVLLFGIV
+1262 
-1271 DGLKA
+1271 
-1276 LASTVLPQLG
+1276 
-1286 EMFGYAMTLIKANVL
+1286 
-1301 KGLSDILTPLAY
+1301 
-1313 IATAITGIGLIFGV
+1313 
-1327 GEALAPVTL
+1327 EAVAPVTGALMVAGL
-1336 AIDGA
+1336 ALRAWGA
-1341 AAALG
+1341 KTEYDVA
-1346 IWSSSAQIEA
+1346 
-1356 NKARNALTGKI
+1356 KAKNTLTGGL
-1367 ADMNGALAENNAA
+1367 ADMNGALAENSAA

-1467 EEGGK
+1467 EEDGK
-1472 QHTVNVDYVVNGH
+1472 QHTVNVDYVVKGH

-1528 KQYCSDNGI
+1528 KQYCSENGI

-1545 KDNKGVHEIVEEEQ
+1545 KDGKGVHEIVEEETEEA
-1559 KAADSSKVTVTPSYN
+1559 KSSNVVVTPTYQ
-1574 TTNTTDSQRVDAMT
+1574 TTSQGVESMT
-1588 EQYSGLGKA
+1588 QQYEGLGTA
-1597 IEAARTS
+1597 ITNAQTA
-1604 MEGLDTKFYNNAVF
+1604 MEGLNVKFYTKDVF
-1618 SQLKPV
+1618 EQLDPIPAD
-1624 NEETVNSWNTYAAA
+1624 TVNSWNTYAAA
-1638 LSTVNAVTLDVDKLK
+1638 LNTVNAVTLDVDKLK

-1716 ETMASNMKAFNE
+1716 ETMASNMKEFNK
-1728 AYKALPTESLSIGVN
+1728 AYKNLPTESLTIGVN
-1743 FDFQTS
+1743 FNFKES
-1749 LTSLDESLA
+1749 LMGLDASLA
-1758 SFAGTTANVTVG
+1758 SFTETPASVSISVTVADG
-1770 VNGVDESTKSVDGLK
+1770 SKDLVDDLKESID
-1785 GSITNVKSKTVL
+1785 NVKSKTVL

-1802 SGKTNVDK
+1802 SGKTNVDN

-1816 ALQDKTV
+1816 ALQDKSV
-1823 KITASYTTSGS
+1823 KITANYSISGS
-1834 VPNEQASK
+1834 IPNKQASK

-1857 GFEGV
+1857 GFGGE

-1951 SIVVRVDNAKGETD
+1951 SIVVRVDNAKGEAD
-1965 YEKAARTL
+1965 YEKVARTL

>member
-147 QMTGK
+147 QMIGK

-245 WSIVLSNMSDAWTI
+245 WSIVLSNMSDAWTT

-272 MYRSATNAVRNLF
+272 MYRSATNAVRNLL

-294 KTIINSISE
+294 KTIINSTSE

-598 VVSPMVDNIRSQMK
+598 VVSPMVNNIRSQMK

-634 KKIQEF
+634 KKIREF
-640 NKKSKD
+640 NTKSKD
-646 KSFQQPI
+646 KSFQQPV
-653 TQFMSDGT
+653 TQFMFDGT

-748 LTSFAEG
+748 LTPFAEG

-824 LMEVLGGITS
+824 LMEVLGDITS

-872 LVLDGAKTT
+872 LVLNGAKTT
-881 AVGIKNAFAGAK
+881 AVGIKNAFVGAR

-908 DFWANANGKNNSNLF
+908 DFWANASGRGGGGNLF
-923 GDLLNSAWQNIKSIG
+923 GNLLSAARNGLREIRSALNDTLDFIEMGLNYGESAAQVIGETWKDAFRNIG
-938 TALKDSAKEIWQG
+938 EGMTASA
-951 YRYAASRVGDI
+951 
-962 WKNTFKDIGANTAQ
+962 
-976 FLASNFGSILTI
+976 GSILAVTAQI
-988 AAQALTAV
+988 ATAV
-996 QVFKWQSLFNGTVT
+996 QVFEWQSLYNGVMTG
-1010 SLKMFGSAI
+1010 LKMFGSAV
-1019 LGASKMVVG
+1019 LGASKMVIG
-1028 LHGIALGLS
+1028 LHGVALGL
-1037 AITMGALAF
+1037 AAVTMGALAF

-1072 VGYEWFTNNLSGVT
+1072 VGYEWFTDNLSGVT

-1135 LIDKFIDSFANGS
+1135 LIDKLIDSLANGS

-1180 IANGLSFVG
+1180 IAKGLNFAG
-1189 NNADTF
+1189 DNAGTF
-1195 FNTAFTIIDS
+1195 FDTAFTIIDS
-1205 FVNGLVS
+1205 FVNGLEANS
-1212 NADRISQGVS
+1212 GRIAEGISK
-1222 QIINGLSQAI
+1222 IFKGLSDAVA
-1232 LGHAPDIFNSVRYLI
+1232 LHSGDIITSVRTVL
-1247 ENIVNSIDKNSLNNA
+1247 ENIVGAIDKNSFNNA
-1262 MGVLLFGIV
+1262 FGTLVYSLF
-1271 DGLKA
+1271 DSLKGLAK
-1276 LASTVLPQLG
+1276 SVLPQLG
-1286 EMFGYAMTLIKANVL
+1286 QMFKYAFTLVKHEIAMGLMEILGVL
-1301 KGLSDILTPLAY
+1301 GG
-1313 IATAITGIGLIFGV
+1313 IATVLSIIPGLNF
-1327 GEALAPVTL
+1327 LAPVAASL
-1336 AIDGA
+1336 DIAFGVMAGWAINTGF
-1341 AAALG
+1341 
-1346 IWSSSAQIEA
+1346 QA
-1356 NKARNALTGKI
+1356 NNARNAMTGAL
-1367 ADMNGALAENNAA
+1367 ADINGALDKNNAA

-1407 LKAALE
+1407 LKSALE

-1545 KDNKGVHEIVEEEQ
+1545 KDDKGVHEIVEEEQ

-1711 IVSDS
+1711 ILSDS
-1716 ETMASNMKAFNE
+1716 ETMASNMEAFNK
-1728 AYKALPTESLSIGVN
+1728 AYKKLPTESLSIGVN
-1743 FDFQTS
+1743 FNFQTS

-1785 GSITNVKSKTVL
+1785 DSITNVKSKTVL

-1857 GFEGV
+1857 GFGGE

>member
-147 QMTGK
+147 QMVGK

-245 WSIVLSNMSDAWTI
+245 WSIVLSNMSDAWTT

-272 MYRSATNAVRNLF
+272 MYRSATNAVRNLL

-294 KTIINSISE
+294 KTIINSTSE

-432 EISNN
+432 EISNS

-748 LTSFAEG
+748 LTPFAEG

-824 LMEVLGGITS
+824 LTEVLGDITS

-908 DFWANANGKNNSNLF
+908 DFWANASGRGGGGNLF
-923 GDLLNSAWQNIKSIG
+923 GNLLSAARNGLREIRSALNDTLDFIEMGLNYGESAAQVIGETWKDAFRNIG
-938 TALKDSAKEIWQG
+938 EGMTAS
-951 YRYAASRVGDI
+951 V
-962 WKNTFKDIGANTAQ
+962 
-976 FLASNFGSILTI
+976 GSILAVTAQI
-988 AAQALTAV
+988 ATAV
-996 QVFKWQSLFNGTVT
+996 QVFEWQSLYNGMMTG
-1010 SLKMFGSAI
+1010 LKMFGSAV
-1019 LGASKMVVG
+1019 LGASKMVIG
-1028 LHGIALGLS
+1028 LHGVALGL
-1037 AITMGALAF
+1037 AAVTMGALAF

-1135 LIDKFIDSFANGS
+1135 LIDKLIDSLANGS

-1180 IANGLSFVG
+1180 IAKGLNFAG
-1189 NNADTF
+1189 DNAGTF
-1195 FNTAFTIIDS
+1195 FDTAFTIIDS
-1205 FVNGLVS
+1205 FVNGLEANS
-1212 NADRISQGVS
+1212 GRIAEGISK
-1222 QIINGLSQAI
+1222 IFKGLSDAVA
-1232 LGHAPDIFNSVRYLI
+1232 LHSGDIITSVRTVL
-1247 ENIVNSIDKNSLNNA
+1247 ENIVGAIDKNSFNNA
-1262 MGVLLFGIV
+1262 FGTLVYSLF
-1271 DGLKA
+1271 DSLKGLAK
-1276 LASTVLPQLG
+1276 SVLPQLG
-1286 EMFGYAMTLIKANVL
+1286 QMFKYAFTLVKHEIAMGLMEILGVL
-1301 KGLSDILTPLAY
+1301 GG
-1313 IATAITGIGLIFGV
+1313 IATVLSIIPGLNF
-1327 GEALAPVTL
+1327 LAPVAASL
-1336 AIDGA
+1336 DIAFGVMAGWAINTGF
-1341 AAALG
+1341 
-1346 IWSSSAQIEA
+1346 QA
-1356 NKARNALTGKI
+1356 NNARNAMTGAL
-1367 ADMNGALAENNAA
+1367 ADINGALDKNNAA

-1604 MEGLDTKFYNNAVF
+1604 MEGLNTKFYNNAVF

-1638 LSTVNAVTLDVDKLK
+1638 LNTVNAATLDVDKLK

-1698 WDTKTITLNASGN
+1698 WDSKTITLNASGN

-1716 ETMASNMKAFNE
+1716 ETMASNMEAFNK
-1728 AYKALPTESLSIGVN
+1728 AYKNLPTKSLTIGVN
-1743 FDFQTS
+1743 FNFKTS
-1749 LTSLDESLA
+1749 LGELDSSLA
-1758 SFAGTTANVTVG
+1758 SFTETPASVSISVTG
-1770 VNGVDESTKSVDGLK
+1770 ADESKGLVDDLK
-1785 GSITNVKSKTVL
+1785 ESISNVKSKTVL

-1823 KITASYTTSGS
+1823 KITANYTTSGS

-1857 GFEGV
+1857 GLSNIGGH
-1862 FASGTDYFEGGTA
+1862 ATGTDYFGGGLTW
-1875 LINEKGGEIV
+1875 INEEGGEIV

>member
-147 QMTGK
+147 QMIGK

-180 QAIQNFLSGD
+180 QAIQNFLSGS

-245 WSIVLSNMSDAWTI
+245 WSIVLSNMSDAWTT

-272 MYRSATNAVRNLF
+272 MYRSATNAVRNLL

-294 KTIINSISE
+294 KTIINSTSE

-381 SMLGNS
+381 NMLGNS

-411 NYGNISGLFG
+411 NYGNISGLFR

-469 IGSGVYNGIAEALGV
+469 IGSSVYNGIAEALGV

-496 FNLKTMLNHLGEA
+496 FNLKTMLNHLGDA

-634 KKIQEF
+634 KKIREF

-748 LTSFAEG
+748 LTPFAEG

-824 LMEVLGGITS
+824 LMEVLGGIAS

-881 AVGIKNAFAGAK
+881 AVGIKNAFVGAR

-908 DFWANANGKNNSNLF
+908 DFWANASGRGGGGNLF
-923 GDLLNSAWQNIKSIG
+923 GNLLSAAQNGFREIRSALNDTLDFIEMGLNYGESAAQVIG
-938 TALKDSAKEIWQG
+938 ETWNDTFRNIGEGFTASA
-951 YRYAASRVGDI
+951 
-962 WKNTFKDIGANTAQ
+962 
-976 FLASNFGSILTI
+976 GSILAFTAQI
-988 AAQALTAV
+988 ATAV
-996 QVFKWQSLFNGTVT
+996 HVFKWQSLYNGVMTG
-1010 SLKMFGSAI
+1010 LKMFGSAV
-1019 LGASKMVVG
+1019 LGASKMVIG
-1028 LHGIALGLS
+1028 LHGVALGL
-1037 AITMGALAF
+1037 AAVTMGALAF

-1072 VGYEWFTNNLSGVT
+1072 VGYEWFTDNLSGVT
-1086 TKVRNFIDGLDVQS
+1086 TKVRNFVDGLDVQS

-1135 LIDKFIDSFANGS
+1135 LIDKLVDSLANGS
-1148 SNIGNAVQR
+1148 SNIGSAVQR

-1165 IKTYAPTIGQNLATL
+1165 IQTYAPTIGQNLAT
-1180 IANGLSFVG
+1180 IMTNVIDFVG
-1189 NNADTF
+1189 ENSNTF
-1195 FNTAFTIIDS
+1195 FETAFTIINS
-1205 FVNGLVS
+1205 FVDGLLANS
-1212 NADRISQGVS
+1212 DRIAEGVS
-1222 QIINGLSQAI
+1222 QLVSGLANSITKYAPDIIGGVKNLISNVFSALNTGDLNTAIGALLFSLIDNLKSLASTLLPQLKAIFHYAILAIKNEVINGLA
-1232 LGHAPDIFNSVRYLI
+1232 DIVGAVFAVSAALLVIPGVR
-1247 ENIVNSIDKNSLNNA
+1247 
-1262 MGVLLFGIV
+1262 
-1271 DGLKA
+1271 
-1276 LASTVLPQLG
+1276 
-1286 EMFGYAMTLIKANVL
+1286 
-1301 KGLSDILTPLAY
+1301 
-1313 IATAITGIGLIFGV
+1313 
-1327 GEALAPVTL
+1327 EAVAPVTGALMVAGL
-1336 AIDGA
+1336 ALRAWGA
-1341 AAALG
+1341 KTEYDVA
-1346 IWSSSAQIEA
+1346 
-1356 NKARNALTGKI
+1356 KAKNTLTGGL
-1367 ADMNGALAENNAA
+1367 ADMNGALAENSAA

-1528 KQYCSDNGI
+1528 KQYCSENGI

-1545 KDNKGVHEIVEEEQ
+1545 KDSKGVHEIVEEEQ
-1559 KAADSSKVTVTPSYN
+1559 KAADNSNVVVTPTYQ
-1574 TTNTTDSQRVDAMT
+1574 TTSQGVESMT
-1588 EQYSGLGKA
+1588 QQYEGLNIA
-1597 IEAARTS
+1597 ISSAQTA
-1604 MEGLDTKFYNNAVF
+1604 MEGLNVKFYNKDVF
-1618 SQLKPV
+1618 EQLDPV
-1624 NEETVNSWNTYAAA
+1624 PADTVSSWNTYAAA
-1638 LSTVNAVTLDVDKLK
+1638 LNTVNAVTLDVDKLK

-1698 WDTKTITLNASGN
+1698 WDSKTITLDASGN

-1716 ETMASNMKAFNE
+1716 ETMASNMETFNK
-1728 AYKALPTESLSIGVN
+1728 AYKELPTKSLSIGVN
-1743 FDFQTS
+1743 FNFQTS

-1758 SFAGTTANVTVG
+1758 SFAGTTAKVTVG

-1785 GSITNVKSKTVL
+1785 DSISNVKGKKVL
-1797 VLALV
+1797 VSALV
-1802 SGKTNVDK
+1802 IGKGDVDK
-1810 LAESIG
+1810 LAESISNVKG
-1816 ALQDKTV
+1816 KTV
-1823 KITASYTTSGS
+1823 TITANYTTSGS
-1834 VPNEQASK
+1834 IPNLQAPK
-1842 KSVSTIAEKAKGLFK
+1842 GTGNTISAKARAEGLFDI
-1857 GFEGV
+1857 GNH
-1862 FASGTDYFEGGTA
+1862 ATGTDYFGGGLTW
-1875 LINEKGGEIV
+1875 INEEGGEIV
-1885 DLPRGTRIIPHDQSV
+1885 DLPRGTRIIPHDKSV

-1951 SIVVRVDNAKGETD
+1951 SIVVRVDNAKGESD

>member
-79 KNIGSKVVDTSSS
+79 KDIGSKVVDTSSS

-147 QMTGK
+147 QMIGK

-245 WSIVLSNMSDAWTI
+245 WSIVLSNMADAWTT

-272 MYRSATNAVRNLF
+272 MYRSATNAVKNLL

-294 KTIINSISE
+294 KTIINSTSE
-303 ALYGLVHPVEKF
+303 ALYGLIHPAEKF
-315 TGAIK
+315 TEVAK
-320 NIAPAMTTWLK
+320 NIAPALTTWLK

-355 SVLRLSG
+355 SLLRLSG

-372 RLGGFVGIF
+372 RLGGFIGIF
-381 SMLGNS
+381 NMLGNS

-432 EISNN
+432 EILNS

-484 FGIHSEEIKETD
+484 FGFHSEKIEEAD

-509 VSNKF
+509 MSNKF
-514 GKDFQDKWGGTIDTF
+514 GEGFQEKWGGTIDTF

-579 LGLGAIVAGYKSD
+579 LGLGTIVAGYKSD

-634 KKIQEF
+634 KKIQDF

-743 ADDFG
+743 ADKFG
-748 LTSFAEG
+748 LTPFAEG
-755 IVNAKKNIESMWS
+755 IVNAKRNIENMWA
-768 SFTQGFLSAN
+768 SFTNGFLTAN

-881 AVGIKNAFAGAK
+881 AVGIKNAFVGAK

-908 DFWANANGKNNSNLF
+908 DFWANASGRGGGGNLF
-923 GDLLNSAWQNIKSIG
+923 GNLLSAARNGLREIRSALNDTLDFIEMGLNYGESAAKVIGETWNDAFRNIG
-938 TALKDSAKEIWQG
+938 EGMTASA
-951 YRYAASRVGDI
+951 
-962 WKNTFKDIGANTAQ
+962 
-976 FLASNFGSILTI
+976 GSILAVTAQI
-988 AAQALTAV
+988 ATAV
-996 QVFKWQSLFNGTVT
+996 HVFKWQSLYNGVMTG
-1010 SLKMFGSAI
+1010 LKMFGSAV
-1019 LGASKMVVG
+1019 LGASKMVIG
-1028 LHGIALGLS
+1028 LHGVALGL
-1037 AITMGALAF
+1037 AAVTMGALAF

-1072 VGYEWFTNNLSGVT
+1072 VGYEWFTDNLSGVT

-1135 LIDKFIDSFANGS
+1135 LIDKLVDSLANGS
-1148 SNIGNAVQR
+1148 SNIGSAVQR

-1165 IKTYAPTIGQNLATL
+1165 IQTYAPTIGQNLAT
-1180 IANGLSFVG
+1180 IMTNVIDFVG
-1189 NNADTF
+1189 ENSNTF
-1195 FNTAFTIIDS
+1195 FETAFTIINS
-1205 FVNGLVS
+1205 FVDGLLANS
-1212 NADRISQGVS
+1212 DRIAEGVS
-1222 QIINGLSQAI
+1222 QLVSGLANSITKYAPDIIGGVKNLISNVFSALNTGDLNNAIGTLLFSLIDNLKSLASTLLPQLKAIFHYAILAIKNEVINGLA
-1232 LGHAPDIFNSVRYLI
+1232 DIVGAVFAVSAALLLIPGVR
-1247 ENIVNSIDKNSLNNA
+1247 
-1262 MGVLLFGIV
+1262 
-1271 DGLKA
+1271 
-1276 LASTVLPQLG
+1276 
-1286 EMFGYAMTLIKANVL
+1286 
-1301 KGLSDILTPLAY
+1301 
-1313 IATAITGIGLIFGV
+1313 
-1327 GEALAPVTL
+1327 EAVAPVTGALMVAGL
-1336 AIDGA
+1336 ALRAWGA
-1341 AAALG
+1341 KTEYDVA
-1346 IWSSSAQIEA
+1346 
-1356 NKARNALTGKI
+1356 KAKNTLTGGL
-1367 ADMNGALAENNAA
+1367 ADMNEALAENSDA
-1380 LDANKQKRLEWA
+1380 LGANKQKRLEWA

-1528 KQYCSDNGI
+1528 KQYCSENGI

-1559 KAADSSKVTVTPSYN
+1559 KEANSSKVVVTPSYN

-1638 LSTVNAVTLDVDKLK
+1638 LNTVNAATLDVDKLK

-1676 YNLNDRVVNNLS
+1676 YNLTDRVVNNLS

-1716 ETMASNMKAFNE
+1716 KTMASNMKAFNE
-1728 AYKALPTESLSIGVN
+1728 AYKKLPTKSLTIGVN
-1743 FDFQTS
+1743 FNFKKS
-1749 LTSLDESLA
+1749 LMELDASLA
-1758 SFAGTTANVTVG
+1758 SFTETPASVSISVTVA
-1770 VNGVDESTKSVDGLK
+1770 DESKGLVDDLKKSID
-1785 GSITNVKSKTVL
+1785 NVKSKTVL

-1823 KITASYTTSGS
+1823 KITANYTTSGS
-1834 VPNEQASK
+1834 IPNEQTSK

-1857 GFEGV
+1857 GFGGQ

-1951 SIVVRVDNAKGETD
+1951 SIVVRVDNAKGEAD
-1965 YEKAARTL
+1965 YEKVARTL

>member
-147 QMTGK
+147 QMIGK

-245 WSIVLSNMSDAWTI
+245 WSIVLSNMSDAWTT

-272 MYRSATNAVRNLF
+272 MYRSATNAVRNLL

-294 KTIINSISE
+294 KTIINSTSE

-320 NIAPAMTTWLK
+320 NIAPALTTWLK

-748 LTSFAEG
+748 LTPFAEG

-824 LMEVLGGITS
+824 LTEVLGDITS

-908 DFWANANGKNNSNLF
+908 DFWANASGRGGGGNLF
-923 GDLLNSAWQNIKSIG
+923 GNLLSAARNGLREIRSALNDTLDFIEMGLNYGESAAQVIGETWNDAFRNIG
-938 TALKDSAKEIWQG
+938 EGMTASA
-951 YRYAASRVGDI
+951 
-962 WKNTFKDIGANTAQ
+962 
-976 FLASNFGSILTI
+976 GSILAVTAQI
-988 AAQALTAV
+988 ATAV
-996 QVFKWQSLFNGTVT
+996 QVFKWQSLYNGVMTG
-1010 SLKMFGSAI
+1010 LKMFGSAV
-1019 LGASKMVVG
+1019 LGASKMVIG
-1028 LHGIALGLS
+1028 LHGVALGL
-1037 AITMGALAF
+1037 AAVTMGALAF

-1072 VGYEWFTNNLSGVT
+1072 VGYEWFTDNLSGVT

-1135 LIDKFIDSFANGS
+1135 LIDKLIDSLANGS

-1165 IKTYAPTIGQNLATL
+1165 IKTYAPTIGQNLAT
-1180 IANGLSFVG
+1180 IMTNVIDFVG
-1189 NNADTF
+1189 ENSNTF
-1195 FNTAFTIIDS
+1195 FETAFTIINS
-1205 FVNGLVS
+1205 FVDGLLANS
-1212 NADRISQGVS
+1212 DRIAAGVS
-1222 QIINGLSQAI
+1222 QFVSGLANSITKYAPDIIGGVKNLISNVFSALNTGDLNNAIGTLLFSLIDNLKSLASTLLPQLKAIFHYAILAIKNEIINGLA
-1232 LGHAPDIFNSVRYLI
+1232 DIVGAVFAVSSALLLIPGVR
-1247 ENIVNSIDKNSLNNA
+1247 
-1262 MGVLLFGIV
+1262 
-1271 DGLKA
+1271 
-1276 LASTVLPQLG
+1276 
-1286 EMFGYAMTLIKANVL
+1286 
-1301 KGLSDILTPLAY
+1301 
-1313 IATAITGIGLIFGV
+1313 
-1327 GEALAPVTL
+1327 EAVAPVTGALMVAGL
-1336 AIDGA
+1336 ALRAWGA
-1341 AAALG
+1341 KTEYDVA
-1346 IWSSSAQIEA
+1346 
-1356 NKARNALTGKI
+1356 KAKNTLTGGL
-1367 ADMNGALAENNAA
+1367 ADMNGALAENSVA

-1407 LKAALE
+1407 LKSALE

-1588 EQYSGLGKA
+1588 EQYSGLGRA
-1597 IEAARTS
+1597 IESARSS

-1638 LSTVNAVTLDVDKLK
+1638 LNTVNAATLDVDKLK

-1676 YNLNDRVVNNLS
+1676 HNLNDRVVNNLS

-1698 WDTKTITLNASGN
+1698 WDSKTITLDASGN

-1716 ETMASNMKAFNE
+1716 ETMASNMEAFNK
-1728 AYKALPTESLSIGVN
+1728 AYKNLPTESLTIGVN
-1743 FDFQTS
+1743 FNFKES
-1749 LTSLDESLA
+1749 LMGLDASLA
-1758 SFAGTTANVTVG
+1758 SFTETPASVSISVT
-1770 VNGVDESTKSVDGLK
+1770 GVDESTESVDGLK
-1785 GSITNVKSKTVL
+1785 DSITNVKSKTVL

-1810 LAESIG
+1810 LARSIG

-1857 GFEGV
+1857 GFGGT

-1951 SIVVRVDNAKGETD
+1951 SIVVRVDNAKGEAD
-1965 YEKAARTL
+1965 YEKVARTL

>member
-79 KNIGSKVVDTSSS
+79 KDIGSKVIDTSSS

-105 DADKASKITDDLFA
+105 DADKVNKVTDDLFA

-147 QMTGK
+147 QMIGK
-152 TTGLR
+152 TTGLK

-171 PNTTALKWK
+171 PGTTALKWK

-190 DNVSAKMLRNILDVG
+190 DTVSAKMLRNILDVG

-245 WSIVLSNMSDAWTI
+245 WSIVLSNMEDAWTT
-259 FTYRIGFGNKENN
+259 FTYKIGFGNKENN
-272 MYRSATNAVRNLF
+272 MYRSATNAVKNLL
-285 EVEKSVFSD
+285 EVEHSVFSD
-294 KTIINSISE
+294 KTIINSTSE

-315 TGAIK
+315 TGALK
-320 NIAPAMTTWLK
+320 SIAPAMITWLK
-331 NNPQVIKFGTN
+331 NNPQIIKFGTD

-381 SMLGNS
+381 NMLGNS

-457 DGLNTIKTTLKS
+457 DGLNTVKTTLKS

-484 FGIHSEEIKETD
+484 FGFHSEKIEETD

-509 VSNKF
+509 MSNKF
-514 GKDFQDKWGGTIDTF
+514 GEGFQEKWGGTIETF
-529 GRMAGAFIVA
+529 GRLAGAFIVA

-548 GLKLLGGAGASLL
+548 GLKLLGGASAGLL
-561 TNFKVIATTLMSP
+561 TNFKVIASTLMSP

-598 VVSPMVDNIRSQMK
+598 VVSPMVDNIRSQMD
-612 TLKESFGAKNSEGKN
+612 TLKKSFGAKNSEGKN

-646 KSFQQPI
+646 KSFQQPV

-707 IGNLQEGVQKF
+707 IGNLQEGVQNF

-730 EMSTGYGQKSVKL
+730 EMSTGYGQKSVEL
-743 ADDFG
+743 ADRFG
-748 LTSFAEG
+748 LTPFAEG
-755 IVNAKKNIESMWS
+755 IVNAKRNIENMWA
-768 SFTQGFLSAN
+768 SFTNGFLTAN
-778 PVVAD
+778 PIVAD

-824 LMEVLGGITS
+824 LMEVLGGIAS

-865 LIKSGFS
+865 LIKGGFS

-881 AVGIKNAFAGAK
+881 AVGIKNAFVGAK

-908 DFWANANGKNNSNLF
+908 DFWANASGRGGGGNLF
-923 GDLLNSAWQNIKSIG
+923 GNLFSAAQNGFREIRSALNDTLDFIEMGLNYGESAAQVIGETWRDAFRNIG
-938 TALKDSAKEIWQG
+938 EGFTASA
-951 YRYAASRVGDI
+951 
-962 WKNTFKDIGANTAQ
+962 
-976 FLASNFGSILTI
+976 GSII
-988 AAQALTAV
+988 ALTAQIATAV
-996 QVFKWQSLFNGTVT
+996 QMFRWQSLYNGVMTG
-1010 SLKMFGSAI
+1010 LKMFGSAV

-1028 LHGIALGLS
+1028 LHGVALGL
-1037 AITMGALAF
+1037 AAVTMGALAF

-1072 VGYEWFTNNLSGVT
+1072 VGYEWFTDNLSGVT
-1086 TKVRNFIDGLDVQS
+1086 TKVRNFVDGLDVQS

-1112 GDAFVAVIGGENG
+1112 GDAFVAVIGGESG

-1135 LIDKFIDSFANGS
+1135 LIDKLVDSLANGS
-1148 SNIGNAVQR
+1148 SNIGSAIQR

-1165 IKTYAPTIGQNLATL
+1165 IQTYAPTIGQNLATIL
-1180 IANGLSFVG
+1180 TNVIDFVG
-1189 NNADTF
+1189 ENSNTF
-1195 FNTAFTIIDS
+1195 FETAFTIINS
-1205 FVNGLVS
+1205 FVDGLLANS
-1212 NADRISQGVS
+1212 DRIAEGVS
-1222 QIINGLSQAI
+1222 QLASGLA
-1232 LGHAPDIFNSVRYLI
+1232 
-1247 ENIVNSIDKNSLNNA
+1247 NSITKYSSNIIVGVKNLISNIFSALNTSDLNTA
-1262 MGVLLFGIV
+1262 IGTLLFSLI
-1271 DGLKA
+1271 DNLKS
-1276 LASTVLPQLG
+1276 LASTLLPQLKAI
-1286 EMFGYAMTLIKANVL
+1286 FHYAILAIEKEVVE
-1301 KGLSDILTPLAY
+1301 GLTRIVATVAAV
-1313 IATAITGIGLIFGV
+1313 ATALLIIPGV
-1327 GEALAPVTL
+1327 REALAPVV
-1336 AIDGA
+1336 
-1341 AAALG
+1341 AALG
-1346 IWSSSAQIEA
+1346 IATAGLVTWSGGLEIATQRA
-1356 NKARNALTGKI
+1356 KNNLTGSV
-1367 ADMNGALAENNAA
+1367 AAMNGALADNNAA
-1380 LDANKQKRLEWA
+1380 LDANMQKRLEWA

-1472 QHTVNVDYVVNGH
+1472 QHTVNVDYVVNGQ

-1528 KQYCSDNGI
+1528 KQYCSENGI

-1545 KDNKGVHEIVEEEQ
+1545 KDDKGVHEIVEEEQ
-1559 KAADSSKVTVTPSYN
+1559 KAADSSNVVVTPTY
-1574 TTNTTDSQRVDAMT
+1574 TTNTTDSQRVDAMKQ
-1588 EQYSGLGKA
+1588 QYEGLGTA
-1597 IEAARTS
+1597 IGNARTA

-1618 SQLKPV
+1618 SQIKPID
-1624 NEETVNSWNTYAAA
+1624 EGTVSSWNTYAAA
-1638 LSTVNAVTLDVDKLK
+1638 LNTVNEVTLDVDKLK
-1653 SFTEAINS
+1653 SFAEAINS
-1661 LPDVSTKTI
+1661 LPDVATKTI

-1676 YNLNDRVVNNLS
+1676 YNLNDRVVSNLS
-1688 KFTGAISMIS
+1688 KFTGSISMIS
-1698 WDTKTITLNASGN
+1698 WDSKTVTLNASGN
-1711 IVSDS
+1711 IISDA
-1716 ETMASNMKAFNE
+1716 ETMASNMQAFNK
-1728 AYKALPTESLSIGVN
+1728 AYKELPTESLTIGVN
-1743 FDFQTS
+1743 FNFKES
-1749 LTSLDESLA
+1749 LMGLDSSLA
-1758 SFAGTTANVTVG
+1758 SFTETPASVSVSVT
-1770 VNGVDESTKSVDGLK
+1770 GVDDSTKAVDGLVESIGKVK
-1785 GSITNVKSKTVL
+1785 GKTVL
-1797 VLALV
+1797 VSALV
-1802 SGKTNVDK
+1802 TGKGAVDK
-1810 LAESIG
+1810 LAESISNVKG
-1816 ALQDKTV
+1816 KTV
-1823 KITASYTTSGS
+1823 TITANYTTSGS
-1834 VPNEQASK
+1834 IPNLQAPTGTGN
-1842 KSVSTIAEKAKGLFK
+1842 TISAKARAKGLFDI
-1857 GFEGV
+1857 GNN
-1862 FASGTDYFEGGTA
+1862 ATGTDYFGGGLTW
-1875 LINEKGGEIV
+1875 INEEGGEIV

-1951 SIVVRVDNAKGETD
+1951 SIVVRVDNAKGEAD

-1973 MKYIEKEQRRNG
+1973 MKYIEKERRRNG

>member
-147 QMTGK
+147 QMIGK

-245 WSIVLSNMSDAWTI
+245 WSIVLSNMSDAWTT

-272 MYRSATNAVRNLF
+272 MYRSATNAVRNLL

-294 KTIINSISE
+294 KTIINSTSE

-579 LGLGAIVAGYKSD
+579 LGLSAIVAGYKSD

-872 LVLDGAKTT
+872 LVLNGAKTT

-908 DFWANANGKNNSNLF
+908 DFWANASGRGGGGNLF
-923 GDLLNSAWQNIKSIG
+923 GNLLSAARNGLREIRSALNDTLDFIEMGLNYGESAAQVIGETWNDAFRNIG
-938 TALKDSAKEIWQG
+938 EGMTASA
-951 YRYAASRVGDI
+951 
-962 WKNTFKDIGANTAQ
+962 
-976 FLASNFGSILTI
+976 GSILAVTAQI
-988 AAQALTAV
+988 ATAV
-996 QVFKWQSLFNGTVT
+996 QVFEWQSLYNGVMTG
-1010 SLKMFGSAI
+1010 LKMFGSAV
-1019 LGASKMVVG
+1019 LGASKMVIG
-1028 LHGIALGLS
+1028 LHGVALGL
-1037 AITMGALAF
+1037 AAVTMGALAF

-1072 VGYEWFTNNLSGVT
+1072 VGYEWFTDNLSGVT

-1135 LIDKFIDSFANGS
+1135 LIDKLIDSLANGS

-1180 IANGLSFVG
+1180 IAKGLNFAG
-1189 NNADTF
+1189 DNAGTF
-1195 FNTAFTIIDS
+1195 FDTAFTIIDS
-1205 FVNGLVS
+1205 FVNGLEANS
-1212 NADRISQGVS
+1212 GRIAEGISK
-1222 QIINGLSQAI
+1222 IFKGLSDAVA
-1232 LGHAPDIFNSVRYLI
+1232 LHSGDIITSVRTVL
-1247 ENIVNSIDKNSLNNA
+1247 ENIVGAIDKNSFNNA
-1262 MGVLLFGIV
+1262 FGTLVYSLF
-1271 DGLKA
+1271 DSLKGLAK
-1276 LASTVLPQLG
+1276 SVLPQLG
-1286 EMFGYAMTLIKANVL
+1286 QMFKYAFTLVKHEIAMGLMEILGVL
-1301 KGLSDILTPLAY
+1301 GG
-1313 IATAITGIGLIFGV
+1313 IATVLSIIPGLNF
-1327 GEALAPVTL
+1327 LAPVAASL
-1336 AIDGA
+1336 DIAFGVMAGWAINTGF
-1341 AAALG
+1341 
-1346 IWSSSAQIEA
+1346 QA
-1356 NKARNALTGKI
+1356 NNARNAMTGAL
-1367 ADMNGALAENNAA
+1367 ADINGALDKNNAA

-1407 LKAALE
+1407 LKSALE

-1559 KAADSSKVTVTPSYN
+1559 KATDSSKVTVTPSYN

-1597 IEAARTS
+1597 IEAAWS
-1604 MEGLDTKFYNNAVF
+1604 AMEDLDTKFYNNAVF

-1638 LSTVNAVTLDVDKLK
+1638 LNTVNAATLDVDKLK

-1676 YNLNDRVVNNLS
+1676 HNLNDRVVNNLS

-1698 WDTKTITLNASGN
+1698 WDSKTITLNASGN
-1711 IVSDS
+1711 ILSDS
-1716 ETMASNMKAFNE
+1716 ETMASNMEAFNK
-1728 AYKALPTESLSIGVN
+1728 AYKNLPTESLTIGVN
-1743 FDFQTS
+1743 FNFQTS

-1785 GSITNVKSKTVL
+1785 ESIDNVKSKTVL

-1823 KITASYTTSGS
+1823 KITANYTTSGS

-1857 GFEGV
+1857 GFGGI

>member
-79 KNIGSKVVDTSSS
+79 KDIGSKVVDTSSS

-147 QMTGK
+147 QMIGK

-245 WSIVLSNMSDAWTI
+245 WSIVLSNMADAWTT

-272 MYRSATNAVRNLF
+272 MYRSATNAVKNLL

-294 KTIINSISE
+294 KTIINSTSE
-303 ALYGLVHPVEKF
+303 ALYGLIHPAEKF
-315 TGAIK
+315 TEVVK
-320 NIAPAMTTWLK
+320 NIAPALTTWLK

-355 SVLRLSG
+355 SLLRLSG

-372 RLGGFVGIF
+372 RLGGFIGIF
-381 SMLGNS
+381 NMLGNS

-432 EISNN
+432 EISNS

-484 FGIHSEEIKETD
+484 FGFHSEKIEEAD

-509 VSNKF
+509 MSNKF
-514 GKDFQDKWGGTIDTF
+514 GEGFQEKWGGTIDTF

-579 LGLGAIVAGYKSD
+579 LGLGTIVAGYKSD

-634 KKIQEF
+634 KKIQDF

-748 LTSFAEG
+748 LTPFAEG

-824 LMEVLGGITS
+824 LMEVLGGIAS

-881 AVGIKNAFAGAK
+881 AVGIKNAFVGAR

-908 DFWANANGKNNSNLF
+908 DFWANANGKNNSNFF
-923 GDLLNSAWQNIKSIG
+923 GDLLDSAWQNIKSIG
-938 TALKDSAKEIWQG
+938 IALKDSAKEIWQG

-962 WKNTFKDIGANTAQ
+962 WKNTFKNIGANTAQ

-1010 SLKMFGSAI
+1010 SLKMFGSAV

-1051 SEWQNLNVKLG
+1051 SEWEDLNVKLG

-1112 GDAFVAVIGGENG
+1112 GDAFAAVIGGENG

-1135 LIDKFIDSFANGS
+1135 LIDKFIDSLANGS

-1189 NNADTF
+1189 NNAGTF

-1232 LGHAPDIFNSVRYLI
+1232 LGHAPDILNSVRYLI

-1313 IATAITGIGLIFGV
+1313 IASAITGIGLIFGV

-1528 KQYCSDNGI
+1528 KQYCSENGI

-1545 KDNKGVHEIVEEEQ
+1545 KDGKGVHEIVEEETEEA
-1559 KAADSSKVTVTPSYN
+1559 KSSNVVVTPTYQ
-1574 TTNTTDSQRVDAMT
+1574 TTSQGVESMT
-1588 EQYSGLGKA
+1588 QQYESLGTA
-1597 IEAARTS
+1597 INNAQTA
-1604 MEGLDTKFYNNAVF
+1604 MEGLNVKFYTKDVF
-1618 SQLKPV
+1618 EQLDPIPAD
-1624 NEETVNSWNTYAAA
+1624 TVNSWNTYAAA
-1638 LSTVNAVTLDVDKLK
+1638 LNTVNAVTLDVDKLK

-1716 ETMASNMKAFNE
+1716 ETMASNMEEFNK
-1728 AYKALPTESLSIGVN
+1728 AYKNLPTESLTIGVN
-1743 FDFQTS
+1743 FNFKES
-1749 LTSLDESLA
+1749 LMGLDASLA
-1758 SFAGTTANVTVG
+1758 SFTETPASVSISVTG
-1770 VNGVDESTKSVDGLK
+1770 ADESKGLVDNLK
-1785 GSITNVKSKTVL
+1785 ESIDNVKSNTVL

-1802 SGKTNVDK
+1802 SGKTDVDK

-1823 KITASYTTSGS
+1823 KITANYTTSGS
-1834 VPNEQASK
+1834 IPNEQASK
-1842 KSVSTIAEKAKGLFK
+1842 KSVSTTAEKAKGLFK
-1857 GFEGV
+1857 GFGGQ

-1951 SIVVRVDNAKGETD
+1951 SIVVRVDNAKGEAD
-1965 YEKAARTL
+1965 YEKVARTL

>member
-79 KNIGSKVVDTSSS
+79 KDIGSKVVDTSSS

-119 YANKSPFEVE
+119 YANKSPFGVE

-147 QMTGK
+147 QMIGK

-245 WSIVLSNMSDAWTI
+245 WSIVLSNMADAWTT

-272 MYRSATNAVRNLF
+272 MYRSATNAVRNLL

-294 KTIINSISE
+294 KTIINSTSE
-303 ALYGLVHPVEKF
+303 ALYGLIHPVEKF
-315 TGAIK
+315 TEVVK
-320 NIAPAMTTWLK
+320 NIAPALTTWLK

-355 SVLRLSG
+355 SLLRLSG

-372 RLGGFVGIF
+372 RLGGFIGIF
-381 SMLGNS
+381 NMLGNS

-432 EISNN
+432 EISNS

-457 DGLNTIKTTLKS
+457 DGLNAVKTTLKS

-484 FGIHSEEIKETD
+484 FGFHSEKIEEAD

-509 VSNKF
+509 MSNKF
-514 GKDFQDKWGGTIDTF
+514 GEGFQEKWGGTIDTF

-634 KKIQEF
+634 KKIQDF

-730 EMSTGYGQKSVKL
+730 EMSTGYGQKSVEL
-743 ADDFG
+743 ANKFG
-748 LTSFAEG
+748 LTPFAEG
-755 IVNAKKNIESMWS
+755 IVNAKRNIENMWS

-824 LMEVLGGITS
+824 LMEVLGGIAS

-908 DFWANANGKNNSNLF
+908 DFWANASGRGGGGNLF
-923 GDLLNSAWQNIKSIG
+923 GNLLSAARNGLREIKSALNDTLDFIEMGLNYGESAAQVIG
-938 TALKDSAKEIWQG
+938 ETWNDAFRNIGEGMTASA
-951 YRYAASRVGDI
+951 
-962 WKNTFKDIGANTAQ
+962 
-976 FLASNFGSILTI
+976 GSILAVTAQI
-988 AAQALTAV
+988 ATAV
-996 QVFKWQSLFNGTVT
+996 QVFKWQSLYNGVT
-1010 SLKMFGSAI
+1010 TGLKMFGSAV
-1019 LGASKMVVG
+1019 LGASKMVIG
-1028 LHGIALGLS
+1028 LHGVALGL
-1037 AITMGALAF
+1037 AAVTMGALAF

-1072 VGYEWFTNNLSGVT
+1072 VGYEWFTDNLSGVT
-1086 TKVRNFIDGLDVQS
+1086 TKVRNFVDGLDVQS

-1112 GDAFVAVIGGENG
+1112 GDAFAAVIGGENG

-1135 LIDKFIDSFANGS
+1135 LIDKFIASLANGS
-1148 SNIGNAVQR
+1148 SNIGSAVQR

-1165 IKTYAPTIGQNLATL
+1165 IQTYAPTIGQNLAT
-1180 IANGLSFVG
+1180 IMTNVINFVG
-1189 NNADTF
+1189 ENSNTF
-1195 FNTAFTIIDS
+1195 FETAFTIINS
-1205 FVNGLVS
+1205 FVDGLLANS
-1212 NADRISQGVS
+1212 DRIAEGVS
-1222 QIINGLSQAI
+1222 QLVSGLANSITKYAPDIIGGVKNLISNVFSALNTGDLNNAIGTLLFSLIDNLKSLASTLLPQLKAIFHYAILAIKNEVINGLA
-1232 LGHAPDIFNSVRYLI
+1232 DIVGAVFTVSAALLLIPGVR
-1247 ENIVNSIDKNSLNNA
+1247 
-1262 MGVLLFGIV
+1262 
-1271 DGLKA
+1271 
-1276 LASTVLPQLG
+1276 
-1286 EMFGYAMTLIKANVL
+1286 
-1301 KGLSDILTPLAY
+1301 
-1313 IATAITGIGLIFGV
+1313 
-1327 GEALAPVTL
+1327 EAVAPVTGALMVASL
-1336 AIDGA
+1336 ALRAWGA
-1341 AAALG
+1341 KTEYDVA
-1346 IWSSSAQIEA
+1346 
-1356 NKARNALTGKI
+1356 KAKNTLTGGL
-1367 ADMNGALAENNAA
+1367 ADMNGALAENSAT

-1467 EEGGK
+1467 EEDGK

-1528 KQYCSDNGI
+1528 KQYCSENGI

-1545 KDNKGVHEIVEEEQ
+1545 KDGKGVHEIVEEETEEA
-1559 KAADSSKVTVTPSYN
+1559 KSSNVVVTPTYQ
-1574 TTNTTDSQRVDAMT
+1574 TTSQGVESMT
-1588 EQYSGLGKA
+1588 QQYEGLGTA
-1597 IEAARTS
+1597 ITS
-1604 MEGLDTKFYNNAVF
+1604 AQTAMEGLNIKFYTKDVF
-1618 SQLKPV
+1618 EQLDPIPAD
-1624 NEETVNSWNTYAAA
+1624 TVNSWNTYAAA
-1638 LSTVNAVTLDVDKLK
+1638 LNTVNAVTLDVDKLK

-1698 WDTKTITLNASGN
+1698 WDSKTVTLNASGN

-1716 ETMASNMKAFNE
+1716 KTMASNMKEFTE
-1728 AYKALPTESLSIGVN
+1728 AYKNLPTKSLTIGVN
-1743 FDFQTS
+1743 FNFKESLMGLDSS
-1749 LTSLDESLA
+1749 LTSFTETPA
-1758 SFAGTTANVTVG
+1758 SVSISVTVADG
-1770 VNGVDESTKSVDGLK
+1770 SKGLVDDLKKSID
-1785 GSITNVKSKTVL
+1785 NVKSKTVL
-1797 VLALV
+1797 VSALV

-1816 ALQDKTV
+1816 AVQDKTV
-1823 KITASYTTSGS
+1823 KITANYSISGS
-1834 VPNEQASK
+1834 TPNKQTSK
-1842 KSVSTIAEKAKGLFK
+1842 KSVSTIAEKAKDLFK
-1857 GFEGV
+1857 GFGGG

-1951 SIVVRVDNAKGETD
+1951 SIVVRVDNAKGEAD
-1965 YEKAARTL
+1965 YEKVARTL

>member
-245 WSIVLSNMSDAWTI
+245 WSIVLSNMADAWTT

-272 MYRSATNAVRNLF
+272 MYRSATNAVRNLL

-294 KTIINSISE
+294 KTIINSTSE
-303 ALYGLVHPVEKF
+303 ALYGLIHPVEKF
-315 TGAIK
+315 TEVVK
-320 NIAPAMTTWLK
+320 NIAPALTTWLR

-355 SVLRLSG
+355 SLLRLSG

-372 RLGGFVGIF
+372 RLGGFIGIF
-381 SMLGNS
+381 NMLGNS

-432 EISNN
+432 EISNS

-484 FGIHSEEIKETD
+484 FGFHSEKIEEAD

-509 VSNKF
+509 MSNKF
-514 GKDFQDKWGGTIDTF
+514 GEGFQEKWGGTIDTF

-579 LGLGAIVAGYKSD
+579 LGLGTIVAGYKSD

-743 ADDFG
+743 ADKFG
-748 LTSFAEG
+748 LTPFAEG
-755 IVNAKKNIESMWS
+755 IVNAKRNIENMWA
-768 SFTQGFLSAN
+768 SFTNGFLTAN

-872 LVLDGAKTT
+872 LVLNGAKTT

-908 DFWANANGKNNSNLF
+908 DFWANASGRGGGGNLF
-923 GDLLNSAWQNIKSIG
+923 GNLLSAARNGLREIRSALNDTLDFIEMGLNYGESAAQVIGETWNDAFRNIG
-938 TALKDSAKEIWQG
+938 EGMTASA
-951 YRYAASRVGDI
+951 
-962 WKNTFKDIGANTAQ
+962 
-976 FLASNFGSILTI
+976 GSILAVTAQI
-988 AAQALTAV
+988 ATAV
-996 QVFKWQSLFNGTVT
+996 QVFKWQSLYNGVMTG
-1010 SLKMFGSAI
+1010 LKMFGSAV
-1019 LGASKMVVG
+1019 LGASKMVIG
-1028 LHGIALGLS
+1028 LHGVALGL
-1037 AITMGALAF
+1037 AAVTMGALAF

-1072 VGYEWFTNNLSGVT
+1072 VGYEWFTDNLSGVT
-1086 TKVRNFIDGLDVQS
+1086 TKVRNFVDGLDVQS

-1135 LIDKFIDSFANGS
+1135 LIDKLIDSLANGS

-1165 IKTYAPTIGQNLATL
+1165 IKTYAPTIGQNLAT
-1180 IANGLSFVG
+1180 IMTNVIDFVG
-1189 NNADTF
+1189 ENSNTF
-1195 FNTAFTIIDS
+1195 FETAFTIINS
-1205 FVNGLVS
+1205 FVDGLLANS
-1212 NADRISQGVS
+1212 DRIAAGVS
-1222 QIINGLSQAI
+1222 QFVSGLANSITKYAPDIIGGVKNLISNVFSALNTGDLNNAIGTLLFSLIDNLKSLASTLLPQLKAIFHYAILAIKNEVINGLA
-1232 LGHAPDIFNSVRYLI
+1232 DIVGAVFAVSAALLLIPGVR
-1247 ENIVNSIDKNSLNNA
+1247 
-1262 MGVLLFGIV
+1262 
-1271 DGLKA
+1271 
-1276 LASTVLPQLG
+1276 
-1286 EMFGYAMTLIKANVL
+1286 
-1301 KGLSDILTPLAY
+1301 
-1313 IATAITGIGLIFGV
+1313 
-1327 GEALAPVTL
+1327 EAVAPVTGALMVAGL
-1336 AIDGA
+1336 ALRAWGA
-1341 AAALG
+1341 KTEYDVA
-1346 IWSSSAQIEA
+1346 
-1356 NKARNALTGKI
+1356 KAKNTLTGGL
-1367 ADMNGALAENNAA
+1367 ADMNGALAENSAA

-1407 LKAALE
+1407 LKSALE

-1485 TVENA
+1485 TVKNA
-1490 MNQLEQWGSEYH
+1490 MNQLEQWASEYH

-1559 KAADSSKVTVTPSYN
+1559 KAADSSKGTVTPSYN

-1604 MEGLDTKFYNNAVF
+1604 MEGLNTKFYNNAVF

-1716 ETMASNMKAFNE
+1716 ETMASNMKAFNK
-1728 AYKALPTESLSIGVN
+1728 AYKNLPTESLTIGVN
-1743 FDFQTS
+1743 FDFKTS
-1749 LTSLDESLA
+1749 LGELDSSLVSFTETPASVSISVTGADESKGL
-1758 SFAGTTANVTVG
+1758 
-1770 VNGVDESTKSVDGLK
+1770 VDGLK
-1785 GSITNVKSKTVL
+1785 ESISNVKSKAVL

-1802 SGKTNVDK
+1802 LGKTDVDK

-1823 KITASYTTSGS
+1823 KITANYTTSGS

-1857 GFEGV
+1857 GLSNIGGH
-1862 FASGTDYFEGGTA
+1862 ATGTDYFGGGLTW
-1875 LINEKGGEIV
+1875 INEEGGEIV

>member
-68 QNMGQSVLGVM
+68 QNMGQGVLGVM
-79 KNIGSKVVDTSSS
+79 KDIGSKVVDTSSS

-147 QMTGK
+147 QMIGK

-245 WSIVLSNMSDAWTI
+245 WSIVLSNMADAWTT

-272 MYRSATNAVRNLF
+272 MYRSATNAVRNLL

-294 KTIINSISE
+294 KTIINSTSE
-303 ALYGLVHPVEKF
+303 ALYGLIHPVEKF
-315 TGAIK
+315 TEVVK
-320 NIAPAMTTWLK
+320 NIAPALTTWLK

-355 SVLRLSG
+355 SLLRLSG

-372 RLGGFVGIF
+372 RLGGFIGIF
-381 SMLGNS
+381 NMLGNS

-432 EISNN
+432 EISNS

-444 TQSLIDVGLQPLV
+444 TQSLIDVGLQPFV

-469 IGSGVYNGIAEALGV
+469 FGSGVYNGIAEALGV
-484 FGIHSEEIKETD
+484 FGFHSEKIEEAD

-509 VSNKF
+509 MSNKF
-514 GKDFQDKWGGTIDTF
+514 GEGFQEKWGGTIDTF

-579 LGLGAIVAGYKSD
+579 LGLGTIVAGYKSD

-598 VVSPMVDNIRSQMK
+598 VVSPMVDNIKSQMK

-634 KKIQEF
+634 KKIQDF

-730 EMSTGYGQKSVKL
+730 EMSTGYGPKSVKL
-743 ADDFG
+743 ADKFG
-748 LTSFAEG
+748 LTPFAEG
-755 IVNAKKNIESMWS
+755 IVNAKRNIENMWA
-768 SFTQGFLSAN
+768 SFTNGFLTAN

-881 AVGIKNAFAGAK
+881 AVGIKNAFVGAK

-908 DFWANANGKNNSNLF
+908 DFWANASGRGGGDNLF
-923 GDLLNSAWQNIKSIG
+923 GNLLSAARNGLREIRSALNDTLDFIEMGLNYGESATKVIGETWNDAFRNIG
-938 TALKDSAKEIWQG
+938 EGMTASA
-951 YRYAASRVGDI
+951 
-962 WKNTFKDIGANTAQ
+962 
-976 FLASNFGSILTI
+976 GSILAVTAQI
-988 AAQALTAV
+988 ATAV
-996 QVFKWQSLFNGTVT
+996 QVFKWQSLYNGVMTG
-1010 SLKMFGSAI
+1010 LKMFGSAV
-1019 LGASKMVVG
+1019 LGASKMVIG
-1028 LHGIALGLS
+1028 LHGVALGLA

-1072 VGYEWFTNNLSGVT
+1072 VGYDWFTDNLSGVT

-1135 LIDKFIDSFANGS
+1135 LIDKLVDSLANGS
-1148 SNIGNAVQR
+1148 SNIGSAVQR

-1165 IKTYAPTIGQNLATL
+1165 IQTYAPTIGQNLAT
-1180 IANGLSFVG
+1180 IMTNAIDFVG
-1189 NNADTF
+1189 ENSNTF
-1195 FNTAFTIIDS
+1195 FETAFTIINS
-1205 FVNGLVS
+1205 FVDGLLANS
-1212 NADRISQGVS
+1212 DRIAEGVS
-1222 QIINGLSQAI
+1222 QLVSGLANSITKYAPDIIGGVKNLISNVFSALNTGDLNNAIGTLLFSLIDNLKSLASILLPQLKAIFHYAILAIKNEVINGLA
-1232 LGHAPDIFNSVRYLI
+1232 DIVGAVFTVSAALLLIPGVR
-1247 ENIVNSIDKNSLNNA
+1247 
-1262 MGVLLFGIV
+1262 
-1271 DGLKA
+1271 
-1276 LASTVLPQLG
+1276 
-1286 EMFGYAMTLIKANVL
+1286 
-1301 KGLSDILTPLAY
+1301 
-1313 IATAITGIGLIFGV
+1313 
-1327 GEALAPVTL
+1327 EAVAPVAGALMVAGL
-1336 AIDGA
+1336 ALRAWGA
-1341 AAALG
+1341 KTEYDVA
-1346 IWSSSAQIEA
+1346 
-1356 NKARNALTGKI
+1356 KAKNTLTGGL
-1367 ADMNGALAENNAA
+1367 ADMNGALAENSDA

-1467 EEGGK
+1467 EEDGK

-1490 MNQLEQWGSEYH
+1490 MNKLEQWDGEYH

-1507 VDDNGSA
+1507 LDDNGSA

-1528 KQYCSDNGI
+1528 KQYCSENGI

-1545 KDNKGVHEIVEEEQ
+1545 KDGRGVHEIVEEEQ
-1559 KAADSSKVTVTPSYN
+1559 KEANSSEVVVTPSYN

-1638 LSTVNAVTLDVDKLK
+1638 LNTVNAVTLDVDKLK
-1653 SFTEAINS
+1653 SFTETINS

-1716 ETMASNMKAFNE
+1716 ETMASNMEAFNK
-1728 AYKALPTESLSIGVN
+1728 AYKNLPTQSLTIGVN
-1743 FDFQTS
+1743 FNFEES
-1749 LTSLDESLA
+1749 LMGLDTSLA
-1758 SFAGTTANVTVG
+1758 SFTETPASVSISVTG
-1770 VNGVDESTKSVDGLK
+1770 ADESTELVDGLK
-1785 GSITNVKSKTVL
+1785 ESITNVKSKIVL
-1797 VLALV
+1797 VSALV

-1823 KITASYTTSGS
+1823 KITANYTTSGS
-1834 VPNEQASK
+1834 TPNEQTSK

-1857 GFEGV
+1857 GFGGQ

-1951 SIVVRVDNAKGETD
+1951 SIVVRVDNAKGEAD
-1965 YEKAARTL
+1965 YEKVARTL

>member
-79 KNIGSKVVDTSSS
+79 KDIGSKVVNTSSS

-147 QMTGK
+147 QMIGK

-245 WSIVLSNMSDAWTI
+245 WSIVLSNMADAWTT

-272 MYRSATNAVRNLF
+272 MYRSATNAVKNLL

-294 KTIINSISE
+294 KTIINSTSE
-303 ALYGLVHPVEKF
+303 ALYGLIHPVEKF
-315 TGAIK
+315 TEVVK

-355 SVLRLSG
+355 SLLRLSG

-372 RLGGFVGIF
+372 RLGGFIGIF
-381 SMLGNS
+381 NMLGNS

-432 EISNN
+432 EISNS

-484 FGIHSEEIKETD
+484 FGFHSEKIEEAD

-509 VSNKF
+509 MSNKF
-514 GKDFQDKWGGTIDTF
+514 GEGFQEKWGGTIDTF

-634 KKIQEF
+634 KKIQDF

-748 LTSFAEG
+748 LTPFAEG

-824 LMEVLGGITS
+824 LMEVLGGIAS

-857 SPITGGLN
+857 SPITGGLD

-881 AVGIKNAFAGAK
+881 AVGIKNAFVGAR

-908 DFWANANGKNNSNLF
+908 DFWANASGRGGGGNLF
-923 GDLLNSAWQNIKSIG
+923 GNLFSAARNGLRELRSALNDTLDFIEMGLNYGESAAQVIGETWNDTFRNIG
-938 TALKDSAKEIWQG
+938 EGFTASA
-951 YRYAASRVGDI
+951 
-962 WKNTFKDIGANTAQ
+962 
-976 FLASNFGSILTI
+976 GSILAFTAQI
-988 AAQALTAV
+988 ATAV
-996 QVFKWQSLFNGTVT
+996 QVFKWQSLYNGVMTG
-1010 SLKMFGSAI
+1010 LKMFGSAV
-1019 LGASKMVVG
+1019 LGASKMVIG
-1028 LHGIALGLS
+1028 LHGVALGL
-1037 AITMGALAF
+1037 AAVTMGALAF

-1072 VGYEWFTNNLSGVT
+1072 VGYEWFTDNLSGVT
-1086 TKVRNFIDGLDVQS
+1086 TKVRNFVDGLDVQS

-1135 LIDKFIDSFANGS
+1135 LIDKLVDSLANGS
-1148 SNIGNAVQR
+1148 SNIGSAVQR

-1165 IKTYAPTIGQNLATL
+1165 IQTYAPTIGQNLAT
-1180 IANGLSFVG
+1180 IMTNVIDFVG
-1189 NNADTF
+1189 ENSNTF
-1195 FNTAFTIIDS
+1195 FETAFTIINS
-1205 FVNGLVS
+1205 FVDGLLANS
-1212 NADRISQGVS
+1212 DRIAEGVS
-1222 QIINGLSQAI
+1222 QLVSGLANSITKYAPDIIGGVKNLISNVFSALNTGDLNTAIGTLLFSLIDNLKSLASTLLPQLKAIFHYAILAIKNEVINGLA
-1232 LGHAPDIFNSVRYLI
+1232 DIVGAVFAVSAALLLIPGVR
-1247 ENIVNSIDKNSLNNA
+1247 
-1262 MGVLLFGIV
+1262 
-1271 DGLKA
+1271 
-1276 LASTVLPQLG
+1276 
-1286 EMFGYAMTLIKANVL
+1286 
-1301 KGLSDILTPLAY
+1301 
-1313 IATAITGIGLIFGV
+1313 
-1327 GEALAPVTL
+1327 EAVAPVTGALMVAGL
-1336 AIDGA
+1336 ALRAWGA
-1341 AAALG
+1341 KTEYDVA
-1346 IWSSSAQIEA
+1346 
-1356 NKARNALTGKI
+1356 KAKNTLTGGL
-1367 ADMNGALAENNAA
+1367 ADMNGALAENSAA

-1528 KQYCSDNGI
+1528 KQYCSENGI

-1545 KDNKGVHEIVEEEQ
+1545 KDGKGVHEIVEEEMGEA
-1559 KAADSSKVTVTPSYN
+1559 KSSNVVVTPTYQ
-1574 TTNTTDSQRVDAMT
+1574 TTSQGVESMT
-1588 EQYSGLGKA
+1588 QQYEGLGTA
-1597 IEAARTS
+1597 ITS
-1604 MEGLDTKFYNNAVF
+1604 AQTAMEGLNVKFYTKDVF
-1618 SQLKPV
+1618 EQLDPIPAD
-1624 NEETVNSWNTYAAA
+1624 TVNSWNTYAAA
-1638 LSTVNAVTLDVDKLK
+1638 LNTVNAVTLDVDKLK

-1676 YNLNDRVVNNLS
+1676 YNLNDRVVSNFS

-1698 WDTKTITLNASGN
+1698 WDSKTVTLNASGN

-1716 ETMASNMKAFNE
+1716 KTMASNMKEFTE
-1728 AYKALPTESLSIGVN
+1728 AYKKLPTESLTIGVN
-1743 FDFQTS
+1743 FNFKES
-1749 LTSLDESLA
+1749 LMGLDASLA
-1758 SFAGTTANVTVG
+1758 SFTETPASVSISVTVA
-1770 VNGVDESTKSVDGLK
+1770 DESKDLVDNLKKSID
-1785 GSITNVKSKTVL
+1785 NVKSKTVL

-1816 ALQDKTV
+1816 ALQNKTV
-1823 KITASYTTSGS
+1823 KITANYSTSGS
-1834 VPNEQASK
+1834 TPNEQTSK

-1857 GFEGV
+1857 GFGGG

-1900 EESFNTGY
+1900 EESFSTGY

-1951 SIVVRVDNAKGETD
+1951 SIVVRVDNAKGEAD
-1965 YEKAARTL
+1965 CEKVARTL

>member
-79 KNIGSKVVDTSSS
+79 KNIGSKVIDTSSS

-105 DADKASKITDDLFA
+105 DADKASKITNDLFA
-119 YANKSPFEVE
+119 YANKSPFKVE

-147 QMTGK
+147 QMVGK

-171 PNTTALKWK
+171 PGTTALKWK

-190 DNVSAKMLRNILDVG
+190 DTVSAKMLRNILDVG

-245 WSIVLSNMSDAWTI
+245 WSVVLTNMSDAWSN
-259 FTYRIGFGNKENN
+259 FTYNIGFGNKENN
-272 MYRSATNAVRNLF
+272 MYRSATNAVKNLL
-285 EVEKSVFSD
+285 EVERSVFSD
-294 KTIINSISE
+294 KTIINSTSE

-372 RLGGFVGIF
+372 RLGGFIGIF
-381 SMLGNS
+381 NMLGNS

-457 DGLNTIKTTLKS
+457 DGLNTVKTTLKS

-484 FGIHSEEIKETD
+484 FGFHSEKIEETD

-509 VSNKF
+509 LSNKF
-514 GKDFQDKWGGTIDTF
+514 GEGFQEKWGGTIDTF
-529 GRMAGAFIVA
+529 GRLAGAFIVA

-548 GLKLLGGAGASLL
+548 GLKLLGGASAGLL

-634 KKIQEF
+634 KKIREF

-748 LTSFAEG
+748 LTPFAEG

-857 SPITGGLN
+857 SPITGGLD

-872 LVLDGAKTT
+872 LVLNGAKTT
-881 AVGIKNAFAGAK
+881 AVGIKNAFVGAR

-908 DFWANANGKNNSNLF
+908 DFWANASGRGGGGNLF
-923 GDLLNSAWQNIKSIG
+923 GNLLSAARNGLREIRSALNDTLDFIEMGLNYGESAAQVIGETWNDAFRNIG
-938 TALKDSAKEIWQG
+938 EGFTASA
-951 YRYAASRVGDI
+951 
-962 WKNTFKDIGANTAQ
+962 
-976 FLASNFGSILTI
+976 GSILAITAQI
-988 AAQALTAV
+988 ATAV
-996 QVFKWQSLFNGTVT
+996 QVFKWQSLYNGVMTG
-1010 SLKMFGSAI
+1010 LKMFGSAV
-1019 LGASKMVVG
+1019 LGASKMVIG
-1028 LHGIALGLS
+1028 LHGVALGL
-1037 AITMGALAF
+1037 AAVTMGALAF

-1072 VGYEWFTNNLSGVT
+1072 VGYEWFTDNLSGVT

-1100 LVSKFMGLLSGV
+1100 LVSKFMELLSGV

-1135 LIDKFIDSFANGS
+1135 LIDKLVDSLANGS
-1148 SNIGNAVQR
+1148 SNIGSAVQR

-1165 IKTYAPTIGQNLATL
+1165 IQTYAPTIGQNLAT
-1180 IANGLSFVG
+1180 IMTNAIDFVG
-1189 NNADTF
+1189 ENSNTF
-1195 FNTAFTIIDS
+1195 FETAFTIINS
-1205 FVNGLVS
+1205 FVDGLLANS
-1212 NADRISQGVS
+1212 DRIAEGVS
-1222 QIINGLSQAI
+1222 QLVSGLANSITKYAPDIIGGVKNLISNVFSDLNTGDLNTAIGTLLFSLIDNLKSLASTLLPQLKAIFHYAILAIKNEVINGLA
-1232 LGHAPDIFNSVRYLI
+1232 DIVGAVFAVSAALLLIPGVR
-1247 ENIVNSIDKNSLNNA
+1247 
-1262 MGVLLFGIV
+1262 
-1271 DGLKA
+1271 
-1276 LASTVLPQLG
+1276 
-1286 EMFGYAMTLIKANVL
+1286 
-1301 KGLSDILTPLAY
+1301 
-1313 IATAITGIGLIFGV
+1313 
-1327 GEALAPVTL
+1327 EAVAPVTGALMVAGL
-1336 AIDGA
+1336 ALRAWGA
-1341 AAALG
+1341 KTEHDVA
-1346 IWSSSAQIEA
+1346 
-1356 NKARNALTGKI
+1356 KAKNTLTGGL

-1528 KQYCSDNGI
+1528 KQYCSENGI

-1559 KAADSSKVTVTPSYN
+1559 KAADSSKVVVTPSYN

-1604 MEGLDTKFYNNAVF
+1604 MEGLDTKFYNEAVF

-1638 LSTVNAVTLDVDKLK
+1638 LNTVNAVTLDVDKLK

-1688 KFTGAISMIS
+1688 KFTGSISMIS
-1698 WDTKTITLNASGN
+1698 WDSKTVTLNASGN

-1716 ETMASNMKAFNE
+1716 ETMASNMKEFTK
-1728 AYKALPTESLSIGVN
+1728 AYKALPTESLTIGVN
-1743 FDFQTS
+1743 FDFKTG
-1749 LTSLDESLA
+1749 LGDLDASLA
-1758 SFAGTTANVTVG
+1758 SFTETPASVSISVT
-1770 VNGVDESTKSVDGLK
+1770 GVDESKDLVDDLKKSID
-1785 GSITNVKSKTVL
+1785 NVKSNTVL

-1802 SGKTNVDK
+1802 SGKTNVDE

-1816 ALQDKTV
+1816 AIQDKTV
-1823 KITASYTTSGS
+1823 SITAKCSISGS
-1834 VPNEQASK
+1834 TPNEQASK
-1842 KSVSTIAEKAKGLFK
+1842 KSVSTIAEKAKDLFK
-1857 GFEGV
+1857 GFGGQ

-1951 SIVVRVDNAKGETD
+1951 SIVVRVDNAKGEAD
-1965 YEKAARTL
+1965 YEKVARTL

>member
-79 KNIGSKVVDTSSS
+79 KDIGSKVVDTSSS

-147 QMTGK
+147 QMIGK

-245 WSIVLSNMSDAWTI
+245 WSIVLSNMADAWTI

-272 MYRSATNAVRNLF
+272 MYRSATNAVKNLL

-294 KTIINSISE
+294 KTIINSTSE
-303 ALYGLVHPVEKF
+303 ALYGLIHPAEKF
-315 TGAIK
+315 TEVVK

-342 LTVVGGAALVAMG
+342 LTVVGGAALAAMG
-355 SVLRLSG
+355 SLLRLSG
-362 AVINYMLNVQ
+362 VVINYMLNVQ
-372 RLGGFVGIF
+372 RLGGFIGIF
-381 SMLGNS
+381 NMLGNS

-432 EISNN
+432 EISNS

-484 FGIHSEEIKETD
+484 FGFHSEKIEEAD

-509 VSNKF
+509 MSNKF
-514 GKDFQDKWGGTIDTF
+514 GEGFQEKWGGTIDTF

-579 LGLGAIVAGYKSD
+579 LGLGTIVAGYKSD

-634 KKIQEF
+634 KKIQDF

-748 LTSFAEG
+748 LTPFAEG

-824 LMEVLGGITS
+824 LMEVLGGIAS

-881 AVGIKNAFAGAK
+881 AVGIKNAFVGAR

-908 DFWANANGKNNSNLF
+908 DFWANANGKNNSNFF
-923 GDLLNSAWQNIKSIG
+923 GDLLDSAWQNIKSIG
-938 TALKDSAKEIWQG
+938 IALKDSAKEIWQG

-962 WKNTFKDIGANTAQ
+962 WKNTFKNIGANTAQ

-1010 SLKMFGSAI
+1010 SLKMFGSAV

-1072 VGYEWFTNNLSGVT
+1072 VGYEWFTDNLSGVT

-1112 GDAFVAVIGGENG
+1112 GDAFAAVIGGENG

-1135 LIDKFIDSFANGS
+1135 LIDKFIDSLANGS

-1189 NNADTF
+1189 NNAGTF

-1276 LASTVLPQLG
+1276 LASNVLPQLG
-1286 EMFGYAMTLIKANVL
+1286 EMFGYAMTLIKAKVL
-1301 KGLSDILTPLAY
+1301 KGLSDILTPLAS
-1313 IATAITGIGLIFGV
+1313 IATAITGLGLIFGV

-1346 IWSSSAQIEA
+1346 IWSASAQSEA
-1356 NKARNALTGKI
+1356 NKARNALAGNIT
-1367 ADMNGALAENNAA
+1367 AMNRALADNNTA
-1380 LDANKQKRLEWA
+1380 LDANMQKRLEWA

-1528 KQYCSDNGI
+1528 KQYCSENGI

-1545 KDNKGVHEIVEEEQ
+1545 KDGKGVHEIVEEETEEAKSSNVVVTPTYQTTSQGVESMTQQYEGLGTAISDAQ
-1559 KAADSSKVTVTPSYN
+1559 KA
-1574 TTNTTDSQRVDAMT
+1574 
-1588 EQYSGLGKA
+1588 
-1597 IEAARTS
+1597 
-1604 MEGLDTKFYNNAVF
+1604 MEGLNVKFYNKDVF
-1618 SQLKPV
+1618 EQLDPIPAD
-1624 NEETVNSWNTYAAA
+1624 TVNSWNTYAAA
-1638 LSTVNAVTLDVDKLK
+1638 LNTVNAVTLDVDKLK

-1676 YNLNDRVVNNLS
+1676 YNLNDRIVNNLS

-1716 ETMASNMKAFNE
+1716 ETMASNMKAFNK

-1749 LTSLDESLA
+1749 LKSLDGSLA

-1785 GSITNVKSKTVL
+1785 DSISNVKDKTVL
-1797 VLALV
+1797 VSALV
-1802 SGKTNVDK
+1802 IGKGAVDK
-1810 LAESIG
+1810 LAESISNVK
-1816 ALQDKTV
+1816 DKTV
-1823 KITASYTTSGS
+1823 LITANYTTSGS
-1834 VPNEQASK
+1834 IPNLQAPK
-1842 KSVSTIAEKAKGLFK
+1842 GTGNTISAKAKAKGLFDI
-1857 GFEGV
+1857 GGH
-1862 FASGTDYFEGGTA
+1862 ATGTDYFGGGLTW
-1875 LINEKGGEIV
+1875 INEEGGEIV
-1885 DLPRGTRIIPHDQSV
+1885 DLPRGTRIIPHDKSV

-1951 SIVVRVDNAKGETD
+1951 SIVVRVDNAKGESD

>member
-79 KNIGSKVVDTSSS
+79 KDIGSKVVDTSSS

-105 DADKASKITDDLFA
+105 DADKASKITNDLFA

-147 QMTGK
+147 QMIGK

-245 WSIVLSNMSDAWTI
+245 WSIVLSNMADAWTT

-272 MYRSATNAVRNLF
+272 MYRSATNAVRNLL

-294 KTIINSISE
+294 KTIINSTSE
-303 ALYGLVHPVEKF
+303 ALYGLIHPAEKF
-315 TGAIK
+315 TEVVK
-320 NIAPAMTTWLK
+320 NIAPALTTWLK

-355 SVLRLSG
+355 NLLRLSG

-372 RLGGFVGIF
+372 RLGGFIGIF
-381 SMLGNS
+381 NMLGNS

-432 EISNN
+432 EISNS

-469 IGSGVYNGIAEALGV
+469 IGSSVYNGIAEALGV
-484 FGIHSEEIKETD
+484 FGFHSEKIEEAD

-509 VSNKF
+509 MSNKF
-514 GKDFQDKWGGTIDTF
+514 GEGFQEKWGGTIDTF

-634 KKIQEF
+634 KKIQDF

-748 LTSFAEG
+748 LTPFAEG

-824 LMEVLGGITS
+824 LMEVLGGIAS

-938 TALKDSAKEIWQG
+938 IALKDSAKEIWQG

-962 WKNTFKDIGANTAQ
+962 WKNTFKNIGANTAQ

-1010 SLKMFGSAI
+1010 SLKMFGSAV

-1051 SEWQNLNVKLG
+1051 SEWEDLNVKLG

-1112 GDAFVAVIGGENG
+1112 GDAFAAVIGGENG

-1135 LIDKFIDSFANGS
+1135 LIDKFIDSLANGS

-1189 NNADTF
+1189 NNAGTF

-1313 IATAITGIGLIFGV
+1313 IASAITGIGLIFGV

-1341 AAALG
+1341 AVALG

-1507 VDDNGSA
+1507 VDDSGSA

-1528 KQYCSDNGI
+1528 KQYCSENGI

-1545 KDNKGVHEIVEEEQ
+1545 KDDRGVHEIVEEEQ
-1559 KAADSSKVTVTPSYN
+1559 KAADSSNVVVTPTYQ
-1574 TTNTTDSQRVDAMT
+1574 TTSQGVESMT
-1588 EQYSGLGKA
+1588 QQYKDLDTA
-1597 IEAARTS
+1597 ITSARTA
-1604 MEGLDTKFYNNAVF
+1604 MEGLNTKFYTKDVF
-1618 SQLKPV
+1618 EQLDPIPAD
-1624 NEETVNSWNTYAAA
+1624 TVNSWNTYAAA
-1638 LSTVNAVTLDVDKLK
+1638 LNTVNAVTLDVDKLQ
-1653 SFTEAINS
+1653 SFAKAINS
-1661 LPDVSTKTI
+1661 LPDISTKTI
-1670 SVTANI
+1670 SVTANV
-1676 YNLNDRVVNNLS
+1676 YNLNDRVVSNLS

-1698 WDTKTITLNASGN
+1698 WDSKTVTLDASGN
-1711 IVSDS
+1711 IISDAQ
-1716 ETMASNMKAFNE
+1716 TMADNMEAFNK
-1728 AYKALPTESLSIGVN
+1728 AYKNLPTESLSIGVN

-1785 GSITNVKSKTVL
+1785 DSISNVKGKTVL
-1797 VLALV
+1797 VSALV
-1802 SGKTNVDK
+1802 IGKGAVDK
-1810 LAESIG
+1810 LAESIK
-1816 ALQDKTV
+1816 AVQSKTV
-1823 KITASYTTSGS
+1823 TITAKYETSGS
-1834 VPNEQASK
+1834 IQGLQAPTK
-1842 KSVSTIAEKAKGLFK
+1842 TGNTISAKARAKGLLDPDHN
-1857 GFEGV
+1857 
-1862 FASGTDYFEGGTA
+1862 ATGTDYFGGGLTWINEEGGE
-1875 LINEKGGEIV
+1875 LV

-1900 EESFNTGY
+1900 EESFDTGY
-1908 KLASNKLSSSIE
+1908 KLASNKLSNSIE

-1951 SIVVRVDNAKGETD
+1951 SIVVRVDNAKGEAD
-1965 YEKAARTL
+1965 YKKAARTL

>member
-147 QMTGK
+147 QMIGK

-245 WSIVLSNMSDAWTI
+245 WSIVLSNMSDAWTT

-272 MYRSATNAVRNLF
+272 MYRSATNAVRNLL

-294 KTIINSISE
+294 KTIINSTSE

-743 ADDFG
+743 ADKFG
-748 LTSFAEG
+748 LTPFAEG
-755 IVNAKKNIESMWS
+755 IVNAKRNIENMWA
-768 SFTQGFLSAN
+768 SFTNGFLTAN

-908 DFWANANGKNNSNLF
+908 DFWANASGRGGGGNLF
-923 GDLLNSAWQNIKSIG
+923 GNLLSAARNGLREIRSALNDTLDFIEMGLNYGESAAQVIGETWNDAFRNIG
-938 TALKDSAKEIWQG
+938 EGMTASA
-951 YRYAASRVGDI
+951 
-962 WKNTFKDIGANTAQ
+962 
-976 FLASNFGSILTI
+976 GSILAVTAQI
-988 AAQALTAV
+988 ATAV
-996 QVFKWQSLFNGTVT
+996 QVFEWQSLYNGVMTG
-1010 SLKMFGSAI
+1010 LKMFGSAV
-1019 LGASKMVVG
+1019 LGASKMVIG
-1028 LHGIALGLS
+1028 LHGVALGL
-1037 AITMGALAF
+1037 AAVTMGALAF

-1072 VGYEWFTNNLSGVT
+1072 VGYEWFTDNLSGVT

-1112 GDAFVAVIGGENG
+1112 GDAFAAVIGGENG

-1135 LIDKFIDSFANGS
+1135 LIDKLIDSLANGS

-1165 IKTYAPTIGQNLATL
+1165 IKTYAPTIGQNLAT
-1180 IANGLSFVG
+1180 IMTNVIDFVG
-1189 NNADTF
+1189 ENSNTF
-1195 FNTAFTIIDS
+1195 FETAFTIINS
-1205 FVNGLVS
+1205 FVDGLLANS
-1212 NADRISQGVS
+1212 DRIAAGVS
-1222 QIINGLSQAI
+1222 QFVSGLANSITKYAPDIIGGVKNLISNVFSALNTGDLNNAIGTLLFSLIDNLKSLASTLLPQLKAIFHYAILAIKNEVINGLA
-1232 LGHAPDIFNSVRYLI
+1232 DIVGAVFAVSAALLLIPGVR
-1247 ENIVNSIDKNSLNNA
+1247 
-1262 MGVLLFGIV
+1262 
-1271 DGLKA
+1271 
-1276 LASTVLPQLG
+1276 
-1286 EMFGYAMTLIKANVL
+1286 
-1301 KGLSDILTPLAY
+1301 
-1313 IATAITGIGLIFGV
+1313 
-1327 GEALAPVTL
+1327 EAVAPVTGALMVAGL
-1336 AIDGA
+1336 ALRAWGA
-1341 AAALG
+1341 KTEYDVA
-1346 IWSSSAQIEA
+1346 
-1356 NKARNALTGKI
+1356 KAKNTLTGGL
-1367 ADMNGALAENNAA
+1367 ADMNGALAENSSA

-1407 LKAALE
+1407 LKSALE

-1711 IVSDS
+1711 ILSDS
-1716 ETMASNMKAFNE
+1716 ETMASNMEAFNK
-1728 AYKALPTESLSIGVN
+1728 AYKNLPTESLTIGVN
-1743 FDFQTS
+1743 FNFKES
-1749 LTSLDESLA
+1749 LMGLDASLA
-1758 SFAGTTANVTVG
+1758 SFTETPASVSISVTG
-1770 VNGVDESTKSVDGLK
+1770 ADESKGLVDSLK
-1785 GSITNVKSKTVL
+1785 DSIGNVKSKTVL

-1802 SGKTNVDK
+1802 SGKTNVDN

-1857 GFEGV
+1857 GLSGIGGH
-1862 FASGTDYFEGGTA
+1862 ATGTDYFGGGLTW
-1875 LINEKGGEIV
+1875 INEEGGEIV

-1942 DYSVNFGAG
+1942 DYSVNFGAD

>member
-147 QMTGK
+147 QMIGK

-245 WSIVLSNMSDAWTI
+245 WSIVLSNMSDAWTT

-272 MYRSATNAVRNLF
+272 MYRSATNAVRNLL

-294 KTIINSISE
+294 KTIINSTSE

-872 LVLDGAKTT
+872 LVLNGAKTT

-908 DFWANANGKNNSNLF
+908 DFWANASDRGGGGNLF
-923 GDLLNSAWQNIKSIG
+923 GNLLSAARNGLREIRSALNDTLDFIEMGLNYGESAAQVIGETWNDAFRNIG
-938 TALKDSAKEIWQG
+938 EGMTASA
-951 YRYAASRVGDI
+951 
-962 WKNTFKDIGANTAQ
+962 
-976 FLASNFGSILTI
+976 GSILAVTAQI
-988 AAQALTAV
+988 ATAV
-996 QVFKWQSLFNGTVT
+996 QVFKWQSLYNGVMTG
-1010 SLKMFGSAI
+1010 LKMFGSAV
-1019 LGASKMVVG
+1019 LGASKMVIG
-1028 LHGIALGLS
+1028 LHGVALGL
-1037 AITMGALAF
+1037 AAVTMGALAF

-1072 VGYEWFTNNLSGVT
+1072 VGYEWFTDNLSGVT

-1135 LIDKFIDSFANGS
+1135 LIDKLVDSLANGS
-1148 SNIGNAVQR
+1148 SNIGSAVQR

-1165 IKTYAPTIGQNLATL
+1165 IQTYAPTIGQNLAT
-1180 IANGLSFVG
+1180 IMTNVIDFVG
-1189 NNADTF
+1189 ENSNTF
-1195 FNTAFTIIDS
+1195 FETAFTIINS
-1205 FVNGLVS
+1205 FVDGLLANS
-1212 NADRISQGVS
+1212 DRIAAGVS
-1222 QIINGLSQAI
+1222 QFVSGLANSITKYAPDIIGGVKNLISNVFSALNTGDLNNAIGTLLFSLIDNLKSLASTLLPQLKSIFHYAILAIKNEVINGLA
-1232 LGHAPDIFNSVRYLI
+1232 DIVGAVFAVSAALLLIPGVR
-1247 ENIVNSIDKNSLNNA
+1247 
-1262 MGVLLFGIV
+1262 
-1271 DGLKA
+1271 
-1276 LASTVLPQLG
+1276 
-1286 EMFGYAMTLIKANVL
+1286 
-1301 KGLSDILTPLAY
+1301 
-1313 IATAITGIGLIFGV
+1313 
-1327 GEALAPVTL
+1327 EAVAPVTGALMVAGL
-1336 AIDGA
+1336 ALRAWGA
-1341 AAALG
+1341 KTEYDVA
-1346 IWSSSAQIEA
+1346 
-1356 NKARNALTGKI
+1356 KAKNTLTGGL
-1367 ADMNGALAENNAA
+1367 ADMNGALAENSDA

-1407 LKAALE
+1407 LKSALE

-1604 MEGLDTKFYNNAVF
+1604 MEGLDKKFYNNAVF

-1711 IVSDS
+1711 ILSDS
-1716 ETMASNMKAFNE
+1716 ETMASNMEAFNK
-1728 AYKALPTESLSIGVN
+1728 AYKNLPTESLTIGVN
-1743 FDFQTS
+1743 FDFKES
-1749 LTSLDESLA
+1749 LMGLDASLA
-1758 SFAGTTANVTVG
+1758 SFTETPASVSIS

-1785 GSITNVKSKTVL
+1785 DSITNVKSKIVL

-1842 KSVSTIAEKAKGLFK
+1842 KSASTIAEKAKGLFK
-1857 GFEGV
+1857 SFGGG

-1951 SIVVRVDNAKGETD
+1951 SIVVRVDNAKGEAD
-1965 YEKAARTL
+1965 YEKVARTL

>member
-119 YANKSPFEVE
+119 YANKSTFEVE

-147 QMTGK
+147 QMIGK

-272 MYRSATNAVRNLF
+272 MYRSATNAVRNLL

-294 KTIINSISE
+294 KTIINSTSE

-362 AVINYMLNVQ
+362 AIINYMLNVQ

-381 SMLGNS
+381 NMLGNS

-646 KSFQQPI
+646 KSFQQSI

-748 LTSFAEG
+748 LTPFAEG

-824 LMEVLGGITS
+824 LTEVLGDITS

-872 LVLDGAKTT
+872 LVLNGAKTT

-908 DFWANANGKNNSNLF
+908 DFWANASGRGGGGNLF
-923 GDLLNSAWQNIKSIG
+923 GNLLSAARNGLREIRSALNDTLDFIEMGLNYGESAAQVIGETWNDAFRNIG
-938 TALKDSAKEIWQG
+938 EGMTASA
-951 YRYAASRVGDI
+951 
-962 WKNTFKDIGANTAQ
+962 
-976 FLASNFGSILTI
+976 GSILAVTAQI
-988 AAQALTAV
+988 ATAV
-996 QVFKWQSLFNGTVT
+996 QVFEWQSLYNGVMTG
-1010 SLKMFGSAI
+1010 LKMFGSAV
-1019 LGASKMVVG
+1019 LGASKMVIG
-1028 LHGIALGLS
+1028 LHGVALGL
-1037 AITMGALAF
+1037 AAVTMGALAF

-1072 VGYEWFTNNLSGVT
+1072 VGYEWFTDNLSGVT

-1135 LIDKFIDSFANGS
+1135 LIDKLIDSLANGS

-1165 IKTYAPTIGQNLATL
+1165 IKTYAPTIGQNLAT
-1180 IANGLSFVG
+1180 IMTNVIDFVG
-1189 NNADTF
+1189 ENSNTF
-1195 FNTAFTIIDS
+1195 FETAFTIINS
-1205 FVNGLVS
+1205 FVDGLLANS
-1212 NADRISQGVS
+1212 DRIAVGVS
-1222 QIINGLSQAI
+1222 QFVSGLANSITKYAPDIIGGVKNLISNVFSALNTGDLNTAIGTLLFSLIDNLKSLASTLLPQLKAIFHYAILAIKNEVINGLA
-1232 LGHAPDIFNSVRYLI
+1232 DIVGAVFAVSAALLLIPGVR
-1247 ENIVNSIDKNSLNNA
+1247 
-1262 MGVLLFGIV
+1262 
-1271 DGLKA
+1271 
-1276 LASTVLPQLG
+1276 
-1286 EMFGYAMTLIKANVL
+1286 
-1301 KGLSDILTPLAY
+1301 
-1313 IATAITGIGLIFGV
+1313 
-1327 GEALAPVTL
+1327 EAVAPVTGALMVAGL
-1336 AIDGA
+1336 ALRAWGA
-1341 AAALG
+1341 KTEYDVA
-1346 IWSSSAQIEA
+1346 
-1356 NKARNALTGKI
+1356 KAKNTLTGGL
-1367 ADMNGALAENNAA
+1367 ADMNGALAENSDA

-1407 LKAALE
+1407 LKSALE

-1559 KAADSSKVTVTPSYN
+1559 KATDSSKVTVTPSYN

-1604 MEGLDTKFYNNAVF
+1604 MEGLDTKFYNKAVF

-1638 LSTVNAVTLDVDKLK
+1638 LNTVNAATLDVDKLK

-1698 WDTKTITLNASGN
+1698 WDSKTITLNASGN

-1716 ETMASNMKAFNE
+1716 ETMASNMEDFNK
-1728 AYKALPTESLSIGVN
+1728 AYKDLPTESLTIGVN
-1743 FDFQTS
+1743 FNFKES
-1749 LTSLDESLA
+1749 LMGLDASLA
-1758 SFAGTTANVTVG
+1758 SFTETPASVSISVT
-1770 VNGVDESTKSVDGLK
+1770 GVDESTKLVDGLK
-1785 GSITNVKSKTVL
+1785 ESIGNVESKTVL

-1802 SGKTNVDK
+1802 LGKTNVDK

-1857 GFEGV
+1857 GLSNIGGH
-1862 FASGTDYFEGGTA
+1862 ATGTDYFGGGLTW
-1875 LINEKGGEIV
+1875 INEEGGEIV